1 MKLTELAIKNKVTTY
16 FLIVILLIGGY
27 LSYEKSEK
35 AQDPGFTIK
44 VALITTNWP
53 GATAKQMADLV
64 SKRIA
69 DQVQNMDS
77 LWYVNSTNTDG
88 QSNVYVNI
96 KAEYKDIQPVWTE
109 LRNRI
114 NTFVVPNL
122 PQGVQAPQ
130 INTFYGD
137 IYGTLLAIGGDG
149 YSYEE
154 LYETAYQ
161 LKEVLLFNVPQI
173 GSIDI
178 SGIQNETV
186 YIDIDNKILSQTG
199 LTLQNIINTLN
210 SSNVII
216 KGGNIVIE
224 ENRLKVTPS
233 GNFKSID
240 DIKNTII
247 TSPNGDSSIYLSEVA
262 NVYKGYQDPSPYSID
277 FNGNKSLVLGISLGS
292 GEDVLLMGKG
302 IQETLKTYRNSL
314 PIGLEVG
321 EIYYLPDLVQTNV
334 TAFIVNLFQAVG
346 TIILVMLVFLG
357 LRSGLIVAALTPT
370 SIAFTLIGLFWFDYG
385 INQITLAG
393 LIIALGMLV
402 DNAVVMSENIMVLLE
417 EGKSRMEACLES
429 SKTLAIPLFVSS
441 LTTIMAFSP
450 IILNKQNMGEYVGP
464 LTIVVMLALMSS
476 WLINQTFIPLLC
488 YDFIKLKPGEK
499 QNLDSKPYLV
509 YRETLITVLK
519 HKKVTI
525 VITAISF
532 IFGLWLLG
540 LAPANFM
547 PGSTDPVMSTYISLP
562 KGTDVNY
569 TRAVVEDLNKFI
581 EKNYSTGPQEPLPP
595 GLWDYI
601 TTGGTTKTYKKA
613 GVLSWGSFI
622 GGGAPRFSTGYSPQ
636 TQLPEYA
643 YIMYNLTDYRLI
655 PKLSQEINEYLLN
668 KYPEIDV
675 VSKGLGSG
683 VSLAK
688 DLGYVFASRDI
699 NLLKKVSEEVKTK
712 LSSLDGTYAVSD
724 DWGIEVPKIY
734 IEVDTE
740 KAQMAGFNND
750 TIGTYLEYVL
760 QGYNASVYRNFEA
773 PPQSTIIPI
782 VLRGTDQY
790 KDDINSVQSI
800 ELVNSKGQ
808 AVPLKQIAKISLEY
822 YDSLVSTRNMAY
834 SIEIDAAIRDY
845 TTPLEV
851 NKKFMPWLDE
861 KLKEWGPNVKYYSSG
876 IMQTSDENQEALFQQ
891 VPIAIL
897 GMFFL
902 VVAQFNSMRKGLTIM
917 LVIPLSILGVAIGL
931 LLTNTDL
938 GFMAMIGIIALSG
951 VVLNHAIILVD
962 KMTIEKE
969 TFGRSDQDAVVF
981 GCQSRLR
988 PIFLT
993 VATTLVGLMPL
1004 YFFGGPLFQPVAV
1017 VLIFGLVTD
1026 TVLALGVIPV
1036 IYALFYKINFS
1047 DYKYDERRLIEV
1059 KPTKDDSTENNN
1071 SQS

>member
-27 LSYEKSEK
+27 LSYKKSEK

-77 LWYVNSTNTDG
+77 LWYVNSSNIDG
-88 QSNVYVNI
+88 QSNVFVNI

-122 PQGVQAPQ
+122 PQGVQPPQ

-137 IYGTLLAIGGDG
+137 IYGTLLAIGGEDF
-149 YSYEE
+149 SYEE

-161 LKEVLLFNVPQI
+161 LKEILLFNVPQI

-178 SGIQNETV
+178 SGIQNETI
-186 YIDIDNKILSQTG
+186 YIDIDNKLLSQTG
-199 LTLQNIINTLN
+199 LTLENIINTLN

-224 ENRLKVTPS
+224 QNRLKVTPS
-233 GNFKSID
+233 GNFKDID
-240 DIKNTII
+240 DIKDTII

-262 NVYKGYQDPSPYSID
+262 NVYKGYQDPSTYSID
-277 FNGNKSLVLGISLGS
+277 FNGNNSLVLGISLGS
-292 GEDVLLMGKG
+292 GQDVLLMGKG
-302 IQETLKTYRNSL
+302 IQETLKSFKSTL
-314 PIGLEVG
+314 PTGLEVG

-334 TAFIVNLFQAVG
+334 TAFIVNLFQAVT

-402 DNAVVMSENIMVLLE
+402 DNAVVMSENITVLLE

-499 QNLDSKPYLV
+499 QNLNSKPYVL
-509 YRETLITVLK
+509 YRETLIKVLK
-519 HKKVTI
+519 YKKITI
-525 VITAISF
+525 VLTALSF
-532 IFGLWLLG
+532 VFGLWLLG
-540 LAPANFM
+540 LSPSNFM
-547 PGSTDPVMSTYISLP
+547 PASVDPVMSTYITLP
-562 KGTDVNY
+562 KGTDIEH
-569 TRAVVEDLNKFI
+569 TRAVVKDLNKFI
-581 EKNYSTGPQEPLPP
+581 EKNYSTGPQNPLPP
-595 GLWDYI
+595 GIWDYL

-613 GVLSWGSFI
+613 GVLSWGSFV

-668 KYPEIDV
+668 KYPDIDV

-688 DLGYVFASRDI
+688 DLGYVFASRDTA
-699 NLLKKVSEEVKTK
+699 LLKKVAEEVKIK

-724 DWGIEVPKIY
+724 DWGIEVPKIF
-734 IEVDTE
+734 IEIDTE
-740 KAQMAGFNND
+740 KAQMAGFTND
-750 TIGTYLEYVL
+750 TIGTYLQYVL
-760 QGYNASVYRNFEA
+760 QGYNASVYRNFDA

-782 VLRGTDQY
+782 VIRGTDQY
-790 KDDINSVQSI
+790 KDDLNSIQSI
-800 ELVNSKGQ
+800 EIVNSRGE

-822 YDSLVSTRNMAY
+822 YDSLVATRNMAY
-834 SIEIDAAIRDY
+834 SIEIDAAVKDS

-851 NKKFMPWLDE
+851 NKKFMPWLNE
-861 KLKEWGPNVKYYSSG
+861 KLKEWGPDVKYYSSG
-876 IMQTSDENQEALFQQ
+876 IMQTSDENQEALFAQ

-917 LVIPLSILGVAIGL
+917 LVIPLSILGIAIGL
-931 LLTNTDL
+931 LLTKSDL
-938 GFMAMIGIIALSG
+938 GFMAMIGIIALAG

-962 KMTIEKE
+962 KMTIEKDVLNR
-969 TFGRSDQDAVVF
+969 TDQDSVVF

-993 VATTLVGLMPL
+993 VATTLVGLLPL

-1026 TVLALGVIPV
+1026 TFLALGVIPV
-1036 IYALFYKINFS
+1036 IYSLFYKIDFTG
-1047 DYKYDERRLIEV
+1047 YTYDESRLV
-1059 KPTKDDSTENNN
+1059 VNKQTENDNI
-1071 SQS
+1071 QS

>member
-27 LSYEKSEK
+27 LSYQKSEK

-137 IYGTLLAIGGDG
+137 IYGTLLAIGGEG
-149 YSYEE
+149 YTYEE

-186 YIDIDNKILSQTG
+186 YIDIDNKLLSQTG
-199 LTLQNIINTLN
+199 LTLENIINTLN

-216 KGGNIVIE
+216 KGGNIVIDQ
-224 ENRLKVTPS
+224 NRLKVTPS
-233 GNFKSID
+233 GNFKNIE
-240 DIKNTII
+240 DIKDTII

-262 NVYKGYQDPSPYSID
+262 NIYKSYQDPSTYSID

-314 PIGLEVG
+314 PIGLEIG

-334 TAFIVNLFQAVG
+334 TAFIVNLFQAVT
-346 TIILVMLVFLG
+346 TIVLVMLVFLG

-370 SIAFTLIGLFWFDYG
+370 SIAFTLIGLFWFNYG

-402 DNAVVMSENIMVLLE
+402 DNAVVMSENITVLLE
-417 EGKSRMEACLES
+417 EGKPRMQACLES
-429 SKTLAIPLFVSS
+429 SRTLAIPLFVSS

-450 IILNKQNMGEYVGP
+450 IILNKENMGEYVGP

-499 QNLDSKPYLV
+499 QNLNSKPYVL
-509 YRETLITVLK
+509 YREILIKVLK
-519 HKKVTI
+519 NKKITI
-525 VITAISF
+525 ILTAISF
-532 IFGLWLLG
+532 VFGIWLLG

-547 PGSTDPVMSTYISLP
+547 PGSTDPVMSTYITLP
-562 KGTDVNY
+562 KGTDVNQ

-595 GLWDYI
+595 GLWDYL
-601 TTGGTTKTYKKA
+601 TTGGTTKTYDKA

-668 KYPEIDV
+668 KYPDIDV

-699 NLLKKVSEEVKTK
+699 TLLKKVAEEVKTK
-712 LSSLDGTYAVSD
+712 LTSLDGTYAVSD
-724 DWGIEVPKIY
+724 DWGIEVPKIF

-740 KAQMAGFNND
+740 KAQMAGFTND
-750 TIGTYLEYVL
+750 TIGTYLQYVL
-760 QGYNASVYRNFEA
+760 QGYNASVYRNFDA

-790 KDDINSVQSI
+790 KNDLNSIQSI
-800 ELVNSKGQ
+800 EVVNSKGQ

-822 YDSLVSTRNMAY
+822 YDSLVATRNMAY
-834 SIEIDAAIRDY
+834 SIEIDAAIKDS

-851 NKKFMPWLDE
+851 NKKFMPWLNE
-861 KLKEWGPNVKYYSSG
+861 KLKEWGPDVKYYSSG
-876 IMQTSDENQEALFQQ
+876 IMQTSDENQQALFAQ

-938 GFMAMIGIIALSG
+938 GFMAMIGIIALAG

-962 KMTIEKE
+962 KMTIEKDDL
-969 TFGRSDQDAVVF
+969 GRSDQDAVVF

-993 VATTLVGLMPL
+993 VATTLVGLLPL

-1026 TVLALGVIPV
+1026 TFLALGVIPV
-1036 IYALFYKINFS
+1036 IYALFYKIDFAN
-1047 DYKYDERRLIEV
+1047 YAYDESRLIEN
-1059 KPTKDDSTENNN
+1059 KSTENKDV
-1071 SQS
+1071 QS

>member
-16 FLIVILLIGGY
+16 FLIVVLLIGGY
-27 LSYEKSEK
+27 LSYQKSEK

-122 PQGVQAPQ
+122 PQGVQVPQ

-137 IYGTLLAIGGDG
+137 IYGTLLAIGGEG
-149 YSYEE
+149 YTYEE

-186 YIDIDNKILSQTG
+186 YIDIDNKLLSQTG
-199 LTLQNIINTLN
+199 LTLENIINTLN

-216 KGGNIVIE
+216 KGGNIVVD

-240 DIKNTII
+240 DIKDTII

-262 NVYKGYQDPSPYSID
+262 NIYKGYQDPSPYSID

-334 TAFIVNLFQAVG
+334 TAFIVNLIQAVT
-346 TIILVMLVFLG
+346 TIVLVMLVFLG

-402 DNAVVMSENIMVLLE
+402 DNAVVMSENITVLLE
-417 EGKSRMEACLES
+417 EGYSRMDACLES

-499 QNLDSKPYLV
+499 QNLNSKPYLL
-509 YRETLITVLK
+509 YREILIKVLK
-519 HKKVTI
+519 NKKITI
-525 VITAISF
+525 VLTAISF
-532 IFGLWLLG
+532 IFGIWLLG
-540 LAPANFM
+540 LAPSNFM
-547 PGSTDPVMSTYISLP
+547 PGSTDPVMSTYITLP
-562 KGTDVNY
+562 KGTDVDH

-601 TTGGTTKTYKKA
+601 TTGGTTKTYDKA

-655 PKLSQEINEYLLN
+655 PKLSQEINQYLIN
-668 KYPEIDV
+668 KYPDIDV

-699 NLLKKVSEEVKTK
+699 KLLKKVAEEVKAK
-712 LSSLDGTYAVSD
+712 LTSLDGTYAVSD
-724 DWGIEVPKIY
+724 DWGIEVPKIF

-740 KAQMAGFNND
+740 KAQMAGFTND
-750 TIGTYLEYVL
+750 TIGTYLQYVL
-760 QGYNASVYRNFEA
+760 QGYNASVYRNFDA
-773 PPQSTIIPI
+773 PPQSTVIPI

-790 KDDINSVQSI
+790 KDDLNSIQSI

-822 YDSLVSTRNMAY
+822 YDSLVATRNMAY
-834 SIEIDAAIRDY
+834 SIEIDAAIKDS

-861 KLKEWGPNVKYYSSG
+861 KLKEWGPDVKYYSSG
-876 IMQTSDENQEALFQQ
+876 IMQTSDENQEALFAQ

-938 GFMAMIGIIALSG
+938 GFMAMIGIIALAG

-962 KMTIEKE
+962 KMTIEKDDL
-969 TFGRSDQDAVVF
+969 GRSDQDAVVF

-1036 IYALFYKINFS
+1036 IYALFYKIDFA
-1047 DYKYDERRLIEV
+1047 DYKYDESRLIEN
-1059 KPTKDDSTENNN
+1059 KPTENKDA
-1071 SQS
+1071 QS

>member
-27 LSYEKSEK
+27 LSYDKSEK

-114 NTFVVPNL
+114 NTFVIPNL
-122 PQGVQAPQ
+122 PQGVQTPQ

-137 IYGTLLAIGGDG
+137 IYGTLLAIGGEG
-149 YSYEE
+149 YTYEE

-186 YIDIDNKILSQTG
+186 YIDIDNKLLSQTG
-199 LTLQNIINTLN
+199 LTLENIINTLN

-216 KGGNIVIE
+216 KGGNIVIDQ
-224 ENRLKVTPS
+224 NRLKVTPS
-233 GNFKSID
+233 GNFKNID

-262 NVYKGYQDPSPYSID
+262 NVYKGYQDPSTYSID

-334 TAFIVNLFQAVG
+334 TSFIVNLFQAVT
-346 TIILVMLVFLG
+346 TIVLVMLVFLG

-370 SIAFTLIGLFWFDYG
+370 SIAFTLIGLFWFNYG

-402 DNAVVMSENIMVLLE
+402 DNAVVMSENITVLLE
-417 EGKSRMEACLES
+417 EGKPRMEACLES

-450 IILNKQNMGEYVGP
+450 IILNKENMGEYVGP

-499 QNLDSKPYLV
+499 QNLNSKPYLL
-509 YRETLITVLK
+509 YREILIKVLK
-519 HKKVTI
+519 NKKITI
-525 VITAISF
+525 ILTAISF
-532 IFGLWLLG
+532 VFGIWLLG

-547 PGSTDPVMSTYISLP
+547 PGSTDPVMSTYITLP
-562 KGTDVNY
+562 KGTDVNQ

-581 EKNYSTGPQEPLPP
+581 EKKYSTGPQEPLPP

-601 TTGGTTKTYKKA
+601 TTGGTTKTYDKA

-668 KYPEIDV
+668 KYPDIDV

-699 NLLKKVSEEVKTK
+699 KLLKKVAEEVKTK
-712 LSSLDGTYAVSD
+712 LTSLDGTYAVSD
-724 DWGIEVPKIY
+724 DWGIEVPKIF

-740 KAQMAGFNND
+740 KAQMAGFTND
-750 TIGTYLEYVL
+750 TIGTYLQYVL
-760 QGYNASVYRNFEA
+760 QGYNASVYRNFDA

-790 KDDINSVQSI
+790 KNDLNSIQSI

-822 YDSLVSTRNMAY
+822 YDSLVATRNMAY
-834 SIEIDAAIRDY
+834 SIEIDAAIKDS

-861 KLKEWGPNVKYYSSG
+861 KLKEWGPDVKYYSSG
-876 IMQTSDENQEALFQQ
+876 IMQTSDENQQALFAQ

-938 GFMAMIGIIALSG
+938 GFMAMIGIIALAG

-962 KMTIEKE
+962 KMTIEKDDL
-969 TFGRSDQDAVVF
+969 GRSDQDAIVF

-993 VATTLVGLMPL
+993 VATTLVGLLPL

-1026 TVLALGVIPV
+1026 TFLALGVIPV
-1036 IYALFYKINFS
+1036 IYALFYKIDFA
-1047 DYKYDERRLIEV
+1047 DYAYDESRLLIEN
-1059 KPTKDDSTENNN
+1059 KPTENTENKDI
-1071 SQS
+1071 QS

>member
-27 LSYEKSEK
+27 LSYDKSEK

-137 IYGTLLAIGGDG
+137 IYGTLLAIGGEG
-149 YSYEE
+149 YTYEE

-178 SGIQNETV
+178 SGIQKETI
-186 YIDIDNKILSQTG
+186 YIDIDNKLLSQTG
-199 LTLQNIINTLN
+199 LTLENIINTLN
-210 SSNVII
+210 HSNVII
-216 KGGNIVIE
+216 KGGNIVIDQ
-224 ENRLKVTPS
+224 NRLKVTPS
-233 GNFKSID
+233 GNFKNIE

-247 TSPNGDSSIYLSEVA
+247 TSQNGDSSVYLSEIA
-262 NVYKGYQDPSPYSID
+262 NIYKSYQDPSTYSID

-302 IQETLKTYRNSL
+302 IQETLKTYKNSL
-314 PIGLEVG
+314 PIGLEIG

-334 TAFIVNLFQAVG
+334 TAFIVNLFQAVT
-346 TIILVMLVFLG
+346 TIVLVMLVFLG

-370 SIAFTLIGLFWFDYG
+370 SIAFTLIGLFWFNYG

-402 DNAVVMSENIMVLLE
+402 DNAVVMSENITVLLE
-417 EGKSRMEACLES
+417 EGKPRMQACLES
-429 SKTLAIPLFVSS
+429 SRTLAIPLFVSS

-488 YDFIKLKPGEK
+488 YDFIKLNPGEK
-499 QNLDSKPYLV
+499 QNLNSKPYVL
-509 YRETLITVLK
+509 YREILIKVLK
-519 HKKVTI
+519 NKKITI
-525 VITAISF
+525 ILTAISF
-532 IFGLWLLG
+532 VLGIWLLG

-547 PGSTDPVMSTYISLP
+547 PGSTDPVMSTYITLP
-562 KGTDVNY
+562 KGTDVNQ

-595 GLWDYI
+595 GLWDYL
-601 TTGGTTKTYKKA
+601 TTGGTTKTYDKA

-668 KYPEIDV
+668 KYPDIDV

-699 NLLKKVSEEVKTK
+699 TLLKKVAEEVKTK
-712 LSSLDGTYAVSD
+712 LTSLDGTYAVSD
-724 DWGIEVPKIY
+724 DWGTEVPKIF
-734 IEVDTE
+734 IEVDAE
-740 KAQMAGFNND
+740 KAQMAGFTND

-760 QGYNASVYRNFEA
+760 QGYNASVYRNFDA
-773 PPQSTIIPI
+773 PPLSTIIPI

-790 KDDINSVQSI
+790 KNDLNSIQSI

-822 YDSLVSTRNMAY
+822 YDSLVATRNMAY
-834 SIEIDAAIRDY
+834 SIEIDAAIKDS

-851 NKKFMPWLDE
+851 NKKFMPWLNE
-861 KLKEWGPNVKYYSSG
+861 KLKEWGPDVKYYSSG
-876 IMQTSDENQEALFQQ
+876 IMQTSDENQQALFAQ

-931 LLTNTDL
+931 LITNTDL
-938 GFMAMIGIIALSG
+938 GFMAMIGIIALAG

-962 KMTIEKE
+962 KMTMEKDYL
-969 TFGRSDQDAVVF
+969 GRSDQDAVVF

-993 VATTLVGLMPL
+993 VATTLVGLLPL

-1026 TVLALGVIPV
+1026 TFLALGVIPV
-1036 IYALFYKINFS
+1036 IYALFYKIDFAN
-1047 DYKYDERRLIEV
+1047 YTYDESRLIEN
-1059 KPTKDDSTENNN
+1059 KNI
-1071 SQS
+1071 QS

>member
-27 LSYEKSEK
+27 LSYDKSEK

-137 IYGTLLAIGGDG
+137 IYGTLLAIGGEG
-149 YSYEE
+149 YTYEE

-178 SGIQNETV
+178 SGIQKETI
-186 YIDIDNKILSQTG
+186 YIDIDNKLLSQTG
-199 LTLQNIINTLN
+199 LTLENIINTLN

-216 KGGNIVIE
+216 KGGNIVIDQ
-224 ENRLKVTPS
+224 NRLKVTPS
-233 GNFKSID
+233 GNFKNIE
-240 DIKNTII
+240 DIKDTII

-262 NVYKGYQDPSPYSID
+262 NIYKSYQDPSTYSID

-314 PIGLEVG
+314 PIGLEIG

-334 TAFIVNLFQAVG
+334 TAFIVNLFQAVT
-346 TIILVMLVFLG
+346 TIVLVMLVFLG

-370 SIAFTLIGLFWFDYG
+370 SIAFTLIGLFWFNYG

-402 DNAVVMSENIMVLLE
+402 DNAVVMSENITVLLE
-417 EGKSRMEACLES
+417 EGKPRMQACLES
-429 SKTLAIPLFVSS
+429 SRTLAIPLFVSS

-499 QNLDSKPYLV
+499 QNLNSKPYVL
-509 YRETLITVLK
+509 YREILIKVLK
-519 HKKVTI
+519 NKKITI
-525 VITAISF
+525 ILTAISF
-532 IFGLWLLG
+532 VFGIWLLG

-547 PGSTDPVMSTYISLP
+547 PGSTDPVMSTYITLP
-562 KGTDVNY
+562 KGTDVNQ

-595 GLWDYI
+595 GLWDYL
-601 TTGGTTKTYKKA
+601 TTGGTTKTYDKA

-668 KYPEIDV
+668 KYPDIDV

-699 NLLKKVSEEVKTK
+699 TLLKKVAEEVKTK
-712 LSSLDGTYAVSD
+712 LTSLDGTYAVSD
-724 DWGIEVPKIY
+724 DWGIEVPKIF

-740 KAQMAGFNND
+740 KAQMAGFTND

-760 QGYNASVYRNFEA
+760 QGYNASVYRNFDA

-790 KDDINSVQSI
+790 KNDLNSIQSI

-834 SIEIDAAIRDY
+834 SIEIDAAIKDS

-851 NKKFMPWLDE
+851 NKKFMPWLNE
-861 KLKEWGPNVKYYSSG
+861 KLKEWGPDVKYYSSG
-876 IMQTSDENQEALFQQ
+876 IMQTSDENQQALFAQ

-938 GFMAMIGIIALSG
+938 GFMAMIGIIALAG

-962 KMTIEKE
+962 KMTIEKDDL
-969 TFGRSDQDAVVF
+969 GRSDQDAVVF

-993 VATTLVGLMPL
+993 VATTLVGLLPL

-1026 TVLALGVIPV
+1026 TFLALGVIPV
-1036 IYALFYKINFS
+1036 IYALFYKIDFAN
-1047 DYKYDERRLIEV
+1047 YAYDESRLIEN
-1059 KPTKDDSTENNN
+1059 KPTENTENKDI
-1071 SQS
+1071 QS

>member
-27 LSYEKSEK
+27 LSYDKSEK

-137 IYGTLLAIGGDG
+137 IYGTLLAIGGEG
-149 YSYEE
+149 YTYEE

-186 YIDIDNKILSQTG
+186 YIDIDNKLLSQTG
-199 LTLQNIINTLN
+199 LTLENIINTLN

-216 KGGNIVIE
+216 KGGNIVIDQ
-224 ENRLKVTPS
+224 NRLKVTPS
-233 GNFKSID
+233 GNFKNIE

-262 NVYKGYQDPSPYSID
+262 NIYKGYQDPSTYSID

-302 IQETLKTYRNSL
+302 IQETLKTYTNSL
-314 PIGLEVG
+314 PIGLEIG

-334 TAFIVNLFQAVG
+334 TAFIVNLFQAVT
-346 TIILVMLVFLG
+346 TIVLVMLVFLG

-370 SIAFTLIGLFWFDYG
+370 SIAFTLIGLFWFNYG

-402 DNAVVMSENIMVLLE
+402 DNAVVMSENITVLLE
-417 EGKSRMEACLES
+417 EGKPRMQACLES
-429 SKTLAIPLFVSS
+429 SRTLAIPLFVSS

-499 QNLDSKPYLV
+499 QNLNSKPYVL
-509 YRETLITVLK
+509 YREILIKVLK
-519 HKKVTI
+519 NKKITI
-525 VITAISF
+525 ILTAISF

-540 LAPANFM
+540 LAPSNFM
-547 PGSTDPVMSTYISLP
+547 PGSTDPVMSTYITLP
-562 KGTDVNY
+562 KGTDVNQ

-595 GLWDYI
+595 GLWDYL
-601 TTGGTTKTYKKA
+601 TTGGTTKTYNKA

-643 YIMYNLTDYRLI
+643 YIMYNLTDYKLI
-655 PKLSQEINEYLLN
+655 PKLSQEINEYLIN
-668 KYPEIDV
+668 KYPDIDV

-699 NLLKKVSEEVKTK
+699 KLLKKVAEEVKTK
-712 LSSLDGTYAVSD
+712 LTSLDGTYAVSD
-724 DWGIEVPKIY
+724 DWGIEVPKIF

-740 KAQMAGFNND
+740 KAQMAGFTND
-750 TIGTYLEYVL
+750 TIGTYLQYVL
-760 QGYNASVYRNFEA
+760 QGYNASVYRNFDA

-790 KDDINSVQSI
+790 KDDLNSIQSI

-834 SIEIDAAIRDY
+834 SIEIDAAIKDS

-876 IMQTSDENQEALFQQ
+876 IMQTSDENQQALFAQ

-938 GFMAMIGIIALSG
+938 GFMAMIGIIALAG

-962 KMTIEKE
+962 KMTIEKDDL
-969 TFGRSDQDAVVF
+969 GRSDQDAVVF

-993 VATTLVGLMPL
+993 VATTLVGLLPL

-1026 TVLALGVIPV
+1026 TFLALGVIPV
-1036 IYALFYKINFS
+1036 IYALFYKIDFA
-1047 DYKYDERRLIEV
+1047 DYAYDESRLIEN
-1059 KPTKDDSTENNN
+1059 KPTENTENKDI
-1071 SQS
+1071 QS

>member
-27 LSYEKSEK
+27 LSYDKSEK

-137 IYGTLLAIGGDG
+137 IYGTLLAIGGEG
-149 YSYEE
+149 YTYEE

-186 YIDIDNKILSQTG
+186 YIDIDNKLLSQTG
-199 LTLQNIINTLN
+199 LTLENIINTLN

-216 KGGNIVIE
+216 KGGNIVIDQ
-224 ENRLKVTPS
+224 NRLKVTPS
-233 GNFKSID
+233 GNFKNID

-262 NVYKGYQDPSPYSID
+262 NVYKGYQDPSTYSID
-277 FNGNKSLVLGISLGS
+277 FNGNNSLVLGISLGS

-314 PIGLEVG
+314 PIGLEIG

-334 TAFIVNLFQAVG
+334 TAFIVNLFQAVT
-346 TIILVMLVFLG
+346 TIVLVMLVFLG

-370 SIAFTLIGLFWFDYG
+370 SIAFTLIGLFWFNYG

-402 DNAVVMSENIMVLLE
+402 DNAVVMSENITVLLE
-417 EGKSRMEACLES
+417 EGKPRMEACLES

-499 QNLDSKPYLV
+499 QNLNSKPYVL
-509 YRETLITVLK
+509 YREILIKVLK
-519 HKKVTI
+519 NKKITI
-525 VITAISF
+525 VLTAISF
-532 IFGLWLLG
+532 AFGIWLLG
-540 LAPANFM
+540 LAPSNFM
-547 PGSTDPVMSTYISLP
+547 PGSTDPVMSTYITLP
-562 KGTDVNY
+562 KGTDVNQ

-595 GLWDYI
+595 GLWDYL
-601 TTGGTTKTYKKA
+601 TTGGTTKTYDKA

-668 KYPEIDV
+668 KYPDIDV

-699 NLLKKVSEEVKTK
+699 TLLKKVAEEVKTK
-712 LSSLDGTYAVSD
+712 LTSLDGTYAVSD
-724 DWGIEVPKIY
+724 DWGIEVPKIF

-740 KAQMAGFNND
+740 KAQMAGFTND
-750 TIGTYLEYVL
+750 TIGTYLQYVL
-760 QGYNASVYRNFEA
+760 QGYNASVYRNFDA
-773 PPQSTIIPI
+773 PPQSTVIPI

-790 KDDINSVQSI
+790 KDDLNSIQSI

-822 YDSLVSTRNMAY
+822 YDSLVATRNMAY
-834 SIEIDAAIRDY
+834 SIEIDAAVKDS

-861 KLKEWGPNVKYYSSG
+861 KLKEWGPDVKYYSSG
-876 IMQTSDENQEALFQQ
+876 IMQTSDENQEALFAQ

-938 GFMAMIGIIALSG
+938 GFMAMIGIIALAG

-962 KMTIEKE
+962 KMTIEKDDL
-969 TFGRSDQDAVVF
+969 GRSDQDAVVF

-993 VATTLVGLMPL
+993 VATTLVGLLPL

-1026 TVLALGVIPV
+1026 TFLALGVIPV
-1036 IYALFYKINFS
+1036 IYALFYKIDFA
-1047 DYKYDERRLIEV
+1047 DYAYDESRLLIEN
-1059 KPTKDDSTENNN
+1059 KPTENKDI
-1071 SQS
+1071 QS

>member
-27 LSYEKSEK
+27 LSYDKSEK

-137 IYGTLLAIGGDG
+137 IYGTLLAIGGEG
-149 YSYEE
+149 YTYEE

-186 YIDIDNKILSQTG
+186 YIDIDNKLLSQTG
-199 LTLQNIINTLN
+199 LTLENIINTLN

-216 KGGNIVIE
+216 KGGNIVIDQ
-224 ENRLKVTPS
+224 NRLKVTPS
-233 GNFKSID
+233 GNFKNIE
-240 DIKNTII
+240 DIKDTII

-262 NVYKGYQDPSPYSID
+262 NIYKSYQDPSTYSID

-314 PIGLEVG
+314 PIGLEIG

-334 TAFIVNLFQAVG
+334 TAFIVNLFQAVT
-346 TIILVMLVFLG
+346 TIVLVMLVFLG

-370 SIAFTLIGLFWFDYG
+370 SIAFTLIGLFWFNYG

-402 DNAVVMSENIMVLLE
+402 DNAVVMSENITVLLE
-417 EGKSRMEACLES
+417 EGKPRMQACLES
-429 SKTLAIPLFVSS
+429 SRTLAIPLFVSS

-450 IILNKQNMGEYVGP
+450 IILNKENMGEYVGP

-499 QNLDSKPYLV
+499 QNLNSKPYVL
-509 YRETLITVLK
+509 YREILIKVLK
-519 HKKVTI
+519 NKKITI
-525 VITAISF
+525 ILTAISF
-532 IFGLWLLG
+532 VFGIWLLG

-547 PGSTDPVMSTYISLP
+547 PGSTDPVMSTYITLP
-562 KGTDVNY
+562 KGTDVNQ

-595 GLWDYI
+595 GLWDYL
-601 TTGGTTKTYKKA
+601 TTGGTTKTYDKA

-668 KYPEIDV
+668 KYPDIDV

-699 NLLKKVSEEVKTK
+699 TLLKKVAEEVKTK
-712 LSSLDGTYAVSD
+712 LTSLDGTYAVSD
-724 DWGIEVPKIY
+724 DWGIEVPKIF

-740 KAQMAGFNND
+740 KAQMAGFTND

-760 QGYNASVYRNFEA
+760 QGYNASVYRNFDA

-790 KDDINSVQSI
+790 KNDLNSIQSI

-834 SIEIDAAIRDY
+834 SIEIDAAIKDS

-851 NKKFMPWLDE
+851 NKKFMPWLNE
-861 KLKEWGPNVKYYSSG
+861 KLKEWGPDVKYYSSG
-876 IMQTSDENQEALFQQ
+876 IMQTSDENQQALFAQ

-938 GFMAMIGIIALSG
+938 GFMAMIGIIALAG

-962 KMTIEKE
+962 KMTIEKDDL
-969 TFGRSDQDAVVF
+969 GRSDQDAVVF

-993 VATTLVGLMPL
+993 VATTLVGLLPL

-1026 TVLALGVIPV
+1026 TFLALGVIPV
-1036 IYALFYKINFS
+1036 IYALFYKIDFA
-1047 DYKYDERRLIEV
+1047 DYAYDESRLIEN
-1059 KPTKDDSTENNN
+1059 KPTENTENKDI
-1071 SQS
+1071 QS

>member
-27 LSYEKSEK
+27 LSYDKSEK

-137 IYGTLLAIGGDG
+137 IYGTLLAIGGEG
-149 YSYEE
+149 YTYEE

-186 YIDIDNKILSQTG
+186 YIDIDNKLLSQTG
-199 LTLQNIINTLN
+199 LTLENIINTLN

-216 KGGNIVIE
+216 KGGNIVIDQ
-224 ENRLKVTPS
+224 NRLKVTPS
-233 GNFKSID
+233 GNFKNIE

-262 NVYKGYQDPSPYSID
+262 NIYKGYQDPSTYSID

-314 PIGLEVG
+314 PIGLEIG

-334 TAFIVNLFQAVG
+334 TAFIVNLFQAVT
-346 TIILVMLVFLG
+346 TIVLVMLVFLG

-370 SIAFTLIGLFWFDYG
+370 SIAFTLIGLFWFNYG

-402 DNAVVMSENIMVLLE
+402 DNAVVMSENITVLLE
-417 EGKSRMEACLES
+417 EGKPRMQACLES
-429 SKTLAIPLFVSS
+429 SRTLAIPLFVSS

-499 QNLDSKPYLV
+499 QNLNSKPYVL
-509 YRETLITVLK
+509 YREILIKVLK
-519 HKKVTI
+519 NKKITI
-525 VITAISF
+525 ILTAISF

-540 LAPANFM
+540 LAPSNFM
-547 PGSTDPVMSTYISLP
+547 PGSTDPVMSTYITLP
-562 KGTDVNY
+562 KGTDVNQ

-595 GLWDYI
+595 GLWDYL
-601 TTGGTTKTYKKA
+601 TTGGTTKTYNKA

-643 YIMYNLTDYRLI
+643 YIMYNLTDYKLI
-655 PKLSQEINEYLLN
+655 PKLSQEINEYLIN
-668 KYPEIDV
+668 KYPDIDV

-699 NLLKKVSEEVKTK
+699 KLLKKVAEEVKTK
-712 LSSLDGTYAVSD
+712 LTSLDGTYAVSD
-724 DWGIEVPKIY
+724 DWGIEVPKIF

-740 KAQMAGFNND
+740 KAQMAGFTND
-750 TIGTYLEYVL
+750 TIGTYLQYVL
-760 QGYNASVYRNFEA
+760 QGYNASVYRNFDA

-782 VLRGTDQY
+782 ILRGTDQY
-790 KDDINSVQSI
+790 KDDLNSIQSI

-834 SIEIDAAIRDY
+834 SIEIDAAIKDS

-876 IMQTSDENQEALFQQ
+876 IMQTSDENQQALFAQ

-938 GFMAMIGIIALSG
+938 GFMAMIGIIALAG

-962 KMTIEKE
+962 KMTIEKDDL
-969 TFGRSDQDAVVF
+969 GRSDQDAVVF

-993 VATTLVGLMPL
+993 VATTLVGLLPL

-1026 TVLALGVIPV
+1026 TFLALGVIPV
-1036 IYALFYKINFS
+1036 IYALFYKIDFA
-1047 DYKYDERRLIEV
+1047 DYAYDESRLIEN
-1059 KPTKDDSTENNN
+1059 KPTENTENKDI
-1071 SQS
+1071 QS

>member
-27 LSYEKSEK
+27 LSYDKSEK

-137 IYGTLLAIGGDG
+137 IYGTLLAIGGEG
-149 YSYEE
+149 YTYEE

-186 YIDIDNKILSQTG
+186 YIDIDNKLLSQTG
-199 LTLQNIINTLN
+199 LTLENIINTLN

-216 KGGNIVIE
+216 KGGNIVIDQ
-224 ENRLKVTPS
+224 NRLKVTPS
-233 GNFKSID
+233 GNFKNIE
-240 DIKNTII
+240 DIKDTII

-262 NVYKGYQDPSPYSID
+262 NIYKSYQDPSTYSID

-314 PIGLEVG
+314 PIGLEIG

-334 TAFIVNLFQAVG
+334 TAFIVNLFQAVT
-346 TIILVMLVFLG
+346 TIVLVMLVFLG

-370 SIAFTLIGLFWFDYG
+370 SIAFTLIGLFWFNYG

-402 DNAVVMSENIMVLLE
+402 DNAVVMSENITVLLE
-417 EGKSRMEACLES
+417 EGKPRMQACLES
-429 SKTLAIPLFVSS
+429 SRTLAIPLFVSS

-450 IILNKQNMGEYVGP
+450 IILNKENMGEYVGP

-499 QNLDSKPYLV
+499 QNLNSKPYVL
-509 YRETLITVLK
+509 YREILIKVLK
-519 HKKVTI
+519 NKKITI
-525 VITAISF
+525 ILTAISF
-532 IFGLWLLG
+532 VFGIWLLG

-547 PGSTDPVMSTYISLP
+547 PGSTDPVMSTYITLP
-562 KGTDVNY
+562 KGTDVNQ

-595 GLWDYI
+595 GLWDYL
-601 TTGGTTKTYKKA
+601 TTGGTTKTYDKA

-668 KYPEIDV
+668 KYPDIDV

-699 NLLKKVSEEVKTK
+699 TLLKKVAEEVKTK
-712 LSSLDGTYAVSD
+712 LTSLDGTYAVSD
-724 DWGIEVPKIY
+724 DWGIEVPKIF

-740 KAQMAGFNND
+740 KAQMAGFTND

-760 QGYNASVYRNFEA
+760 QGYNASVYRNFDA

-790 KDDINSVQSI
+790 KNDLNSIQSI
-800 ELVNSKGQ
+800 EVVNSKGQ

-834 SIEIDAAIRDY
+834 SIEIDAAIKDS

-851 NKKFMPWLDE
+851 NKKFMPWLNE
-861 KLKEWGPNVKYYSSG
+861 KLKEWGPDVKYYSSG
-876 IMQTSDENQEALFQQ
+876 IMQTSDENQQALFAQ

-938 GFMAMIGIIALSG
+938 GFMAMIGIIALAG

-962 KMTIEKE
+962 KMTIEKDDL
-969 TFGRSDQDAVVF
+969 GRSDQDAVVF

-993 VATTLVGLMPL
+993 VATTLVGLLPL

-1026 TVLALGVIPV
+1026 TFLALGVIPV
-1036 IYALFYKINFS
+1036 IYALFYKIDFAN
-1047 DYKYDERRLIEV
+1047 YAYDESRLIEN
-1059 KPTKDDSTENNN
+1059 KPTENTENKDI
-1071 SQS
+1071 QS

>member
-27 LSYEKSEK
+27 LSYDKSEK

-137 IYGTLLAIGGDG
+137 IYGTLLAIGGEG
-149 YSYEE
+149 YTYEE

-186 YIDIDNKILSQTG
+186 YIDIDNKLLSQTG
-199 LTLQNIINTLN
+199 LTLENIINTLN

-216 KGGNIVIE
+216 KGGNIVIDQ
-224 ENRLKVTPS
+224 NRLKVTPS
-233 GNFKSID
+233 GNFKNIE
-240 DIKNTII
+240 DIKDTII

-262 NVYKGYQDPSPYSID
+262 NIYKSYQDPSTYSID

-302 IQETLKTYRNSL
+302 IQETLKTYKNSL
-314 PIGLEVG
+314 PIGLEIG

-334 TAFIVNLFQAVG
+334 TAFIVNLFQAVT
-346 TIILVMLVFLG
+346 TIVLVMLVFLG

-370 SIAFTLIGLFWFDYG
+370 SIAFTLIGLFWFNYG

-402 DNAVVMSENIMVLLE
+402 DNAVVMSENITVLLE
-417 EGKSRMEACLES
+417 EGKPRMQACLES
-429 SKTLAIPLFVSS
+429 SRTLAIPLFVSS

-499 QNLDSKPYLV
+499 QNLNSKPYVL
-509 YRETLITVLK
+509 YREILIKVLK
-519 HKKVTI
+519 NKKITI
-525 VITAISF
+525 ILTAISF
-532 IFGLWLLG
+532 VFGIWLLG

-547 PGSTDPVMSTYISLP
+547 PGSTDPVMSTYITLP
-562 KGTDVNY
+562 KGTDVNQ

-595 GLWDYI
+595 GLWDYL
-601 TTGGTTKTYKKA
+601 TTGGTTKTYDKA

-668 KYPEIDV
+668 KYPDIDV

-699 NLLKKVSEEVKTK
+699 TLLKKVAEEVKTK
-712 LSSLDGTYAVSD
+712 LTSLDGTYAVSD
-724 DWGIEVPKIY
+724 DWGIEVPKIF

-740 KAQMAGFNND
+740 KAQMAGFTND

-760 QGYNASVYRNFEA
+760 QGYNASVYRNFDA

-790 KDDINSVQSI
+790 KNDLNSIQSI

-834 SIEIDAAIRDY
+834 SIEIDAAIKDS

-851 NKKFMPWLDE
+851 NKKFMPWLNE
-861 KLKEWGPNVKYYSSG
+861 KLKEWGPDVKYYSSG
-876 IMQTSDENQEALFQQ
+876 IMQTSDENQQALFAQ

-938 GFMAMIGIIALSG
+938 GFMAMIGIIALAG

-962 KMTIEKE
+962 KMTIEKDDL
-969 TFGRSDQDAVVF
+969 GRSDQDAVVF

-993 VATTLVGLMPL
+993 VATTLVGLLPL

-1026 TVLALGVIPV
+1026 TFLALGVIPV
-1036 IYALFYKINFS
+1036 IYALFYKIDFAN
-1047 DYKYDERRLIEV
+1047 YAYDESRLIEN
-1059 KPTKDDSTENNN
+1059 KPTENTENKDI
-1071 SQS
+1071 QS

>member
-27 LSYEKSEK
+27 LSYDKSEK

-137 IYGTLLAIGGDG
+137 IYGTLLAIGGEG
-149 YSYEE
+149 YTYEE

-186 YIDIDNKILSQTG
+186 YIDIDNKLLSQTG
-199 LTLQNIINTLN
+199 LTLENIINTLN

-216 KGGNIVIE
+216 KGGNIVIDQ
-224 ENRLKVTPS
+224 NRLKVTPS
-233 GNFKSID
+233 GNFKNIE
-240 DIKNTII
+240 DIKDTII

-262 NVYKGYQDPSPYSID
+262 NIYKSYQDPSTYSID

-314 PIGLEVG
+314 PIGLEIG

-334 TAFIVNLFQAVG
+334 TAFIVNLFQAVT
-346 TIILVMLVFLG
+346 TIVLVMLVFLG

-370 SIAFTLIGLFWFDYG
+370 SIAFTLIGLFWFNYG

-402 DNAVVMSENIMVLLE
+402 DNAVVMSENITVLLE
-417 EGKSRMEACLES
+417 EGKPRMQACLES
-429 SKTLAIPLFVSS
+429 SRTLAIPLFVSS

-499 QNLDSKPYLV
+499 QNLNSKPYVL
-509 YRETLITVLK
+509 YREILIKVLK
-519 HKKVTI
+519 NKKITI
-525 VITAISF
+525 ILTAISF
-532 IFGLWLLG
+532 VFGIWLLG

-547 PGSTDPVMSTYISLP
+547 PGSTDPVMSTYITLP
-562 KGTDVNY
+562 KGTDVNQ

-595 GLWDYI
+595 GLWDYL
-601 TTGGTTKTYKKA
+601 TTGGTTKTYDKA

-668 KYPEIDV
+668 KYPDIDV

-699 NLLKKVSEEVKTK
+699 TLLKKVAEEVKTK
-712 LSSLDGTYAVSD
+712 LTSLDGTYAVSD
-724 DWGIEVPKIY
+724 DWGIEVPKIF

-740 KAQMAGFNND
+740 KAQMAGFTND

-760 QGYNASVYRNFEA
+760 QGYNASVYRNFDA

-790 KDDINSVQSI
+790 KNDLNSIQSI

-834 SIEIDAAIRDY
+834 SIEIDAAIKDS

-851 NKKFMPWLDE
+851 NKKFMPWLNE
-861 KLKEWGPNVKYYSSG
+861 KLKEWGPDVKYYSSG
-876 IMQTSDENQEALFQQ
+876 IMQTSDENQQALFAQ

-938 GFMAMIGIIALSG
+938 GFMAMIGIIALAG

-962 KMTIEKE
+962 KMTIEKDDL
-969 TFGRSDQDAVVF
+969 GRSDQDAVVF

-993 VATTLVGLMPL
+993 VATTLVGLLPL

-1026 TVLALGVIPV
+1026 TFLALGVIPV
-1036 IYALFYKINFS
+1036 IYALFYKIDFAN
-1047 DYKYDERRLIEV
+1047 YAYDESRLIEN
-1059 KPTKDDSTENNN
+1059 KPTENTENKDI
-1071 SQS
+1071 QS

>member
-27 LSYEKSEK
+27 LSYQKSEK

-114 NTFVVPNL
+114 NTFVLPNL
-122 PQGVQAPQ
+122 PEGVQAPQ

-137 IYGTLLAIGGDG
+137 IYGTLLAIGGEG
-149 YSYEE
+149 YTYEE

-161 LKEVLLFNVPQI
+161 LKEILLFNVPQI

-186 YIDIDNKILSQTG
+186 YIDIDNKLLSQTG
-199 LTLQNIINTLN
+199 LTLENIINTLN

-216 KGGNIVIE
+216 KGGNIVIDQ
-224 ENRLKVTPS
+224 NRLKVTPS
-233 GNFKSID
+233 GNFKDID
-240 DIKNTII
+240 DIKDTII
-247 TSPNGDSSIYLSEVA
+247 TSPDGNSSIYLSEVA
-262 NVYKGYQDPSPYSID
+262 NIYKGYQEPSTYSID

-292 GEDVLLMGKG
+292 GQDVLLMGKG
-302 IQETLKTYRNSL
+302 IQETLKNFRNAL

-334 TAFIVNLFQAVG
+334 TAFIVNLFQAVI

-370 SIAFTLIGLFWFDYG
+370 SIAFTLIGLFWFNYG

-402 DNAVVMSENIMVLLE
+402 DNAVVMSENITVLLE
-417 EGKSRMEACLES
+417 EGKPRMEACLES
-429 SKTLAIPLFVSS
+429 SKTLAIPLLVSS

-499 QNLDSKPYLV
+499 QNLNSKSYLL
-509 YRETLITVLK
+509 YREILIKVLK
-519 HKKVTI
+519 YKKITI
-525 VITAISF
+525 VLTALSF
-532 IFGLWLLG
+532 IFGIWLLG
-540 LAPANFM
+540 LAPSNFM
-547 PGSTDPVMSTYISLP
+547 PGSTDPVMSTYITLP
-562 KGTDVNY
+562 KGTDVNH

-581 EKNYSTGPQEPLPP
+581 EKNYSTGPQTPNPP
-595 GLWDYI
+595 GIWDYL

-643 YIMYNLTDYRLI
+643 YVMYNLTDYRLI
-655 PKLSQEINEYLLN
+655 PKLSQDVNEYLLN
-668 KYPEIDV
+668 RYPDIDI

-699 NLLKKVSEEVKTK
+699 TLLKKVAEEVKTK
-712 LSSLDGTYAVSD
+712 LASLDGTYAVSA
-724 DWGIEVPKIY
+724 DWGVEVPKIF
-734 IEVDTE
+734 IEIDTE
-740 KAQMAGFNND
+740 KAQMAGFTND
-750 TIGTYLEYVL
+750 TIGTYLQYVL
-760 QGYNASVYRNFEA
+760 QGYNASVYRNFDA
-773 PPQSTIIPI
+773 PPQSTVIPI
-782 VLRGTDQY
+782 VLRGTNQY
-790 KDDINSVQSI
+790 KDDLNSIQSI
-800 ELVNSKGQ
+800 EIVNSKGE

-834 SIEIDAAIRDY
+834 SIEIDAAVKDS

-851 NKKFMPWLDE
+851 NKNFMPWLNE
-861 KLKEWGPNVKYYSSG
+861 KLKDWGPDVKYYSSG
-876 IMQTSDENQEALFQQ
+876 IMQTSDENQEALFAQ

-931 LLTNTDL
+931 LLTKTDL
-938 GFMAMIGIIALSG
+938 GFMAMIGIIALAG

-962 KMTIEKE
+962 KMTIEKDSL
-969 TFGRSDQDAVVF
+969 GRSDQDAVVF

-1026 TVLALGVIPV
+1026 TFLALGVIPV
-1036 IYALFYKINFS
+1036 IYSLFYKIDFTN
-1047 DYKYDERRLIEV
+1047 YIYDESRLIEDTTV
-1059 KPTKDDSTENNN
+1059 NKKL
-1071 SQS
+1071 

>member
-27 LSYEKSEK
+27 LSYDKSEK

-137 IYGTLLAIGGDG
+137 IYGTLLAIGGEG
-149 YSYEE
+149 YTYEE

-178 SGIQNETV
+178 SGIQKETI
-186 YIDIDNKILSQTG
+186 YIDIDNKLLSQTG
-199 LTLQNIINTLN
+199 LTLENIINTLN

-216 KGGNIVIE
+216 KGGNIVIDQ
-224 ENRLKVTPS
+224 NRLKVTPS
-233 GNFKSID
+233 GNFKNIE
-240 DIKNTII
+240 DIKDTII

-262 NVYKGYQDPSPYSID
+262 NIYKSYQDPSTYSID

-302 IQETLKTYRNSL
+302 IQETLKTYKNSL
-314 PIGLEVG
+314 PIGLEIG

-334 TAFIVNLFQAVG
+334 TAFIVNLFQAVT
-346 TIILVMLVFLG
+346 TIVLVMLVFLG

-370 SIAFTLIGLFWFDYG
+370 SIAFTLIGLFWFNYG

-402 DNAVVMSENIMVLLE
+402 DNAVVMSENITVLLE
-417 EGKSRMEACLES
+417 EGKPRMQACLES
-429 SKTLAIPLFVSS
+429 SRTLAIPLFVSS

-499 QNLDSKPYLV
+499 QNLNSKPYVL
-509 YRETLITVLK
+509 YREILIKVLK
-519 HKKVTI
+519 NKKITI
-525 VITAISF
+525 ILTAISF
-532 IFGLWLLG
+532 VFGIWLLG

-547 PGSTDPVMSTYISLP
+547 PGSTDPVMSTYITLP
-562 KGTDVNY
+562 KGTDVNQ

-595 GLWDYI
+595 GLWDYL
-601 TTGGTTKTYKKA
+601 TTGGTTKTYDKA

-668 KYPEIDV
+668 KYPDIDV

-699 NLLKKVSEEVKTK
+699 TLLKKVAEEVKTK
-712 LSSLDGTYAVSD
+712 LTSLDGTYAVSD
-724 DWGIEVPKIY
+724 DWGIEVPKIF

-740 KAQMAGFNND
+740 KAQMAGFTND

-760 QGYNASVYRNFEA
+760 QGYNASVYRNFDA

-790 KDDINSVQSI
+790 KNDLNSIQSI

-834 SIEIDAAIRDY
+834 SIEIDAAIKY
-845 TTPLEV
+845 STTPLEV
-851 NKKFMPWLDE
+851 NKKFMPWLNE
-861 KLKEWGPNVKYYSSG
+861 KLKEWGPDVKYYSSG
-876 IMQTSDENQEALFQQ
+876 IMQTSDENQQALFAQ

-938 GFMAMIGIIALSG
+938 GFMAMIGIIALAG

-962 KMTIEKE
+962 KMTIEKDDL
-969 TFGRSDQDAVVF
+969 GRSDQDAVVF

-993 VATTLVGLMPL
+993 VATTLVGLLPL

-1026 TVLALGVIPV
+1026 TFLALGVIPV
-1036 IYALFYKINFS
+1036 IYALFYKIDFAN
-1047 DYKYDERRLIEV
+1047 YAYDESRLIEN
-1059 KPTKDDSTENNN
+1059 KPTENTENKDI
-1071 SQS
+1071 QS

>member
-27 LSYEKSEK
+27 LSYDKSEK

-137 IYGTLLAIGGDG
+137 IYGTLLAIGGEG
-149 YSYEE
+149 YTYEE

-186 YIDIDNKILSQTG
+186 YIDIDNKLLSQTG
-199 LTLQNIINTLN
+199 LTLENIINTLN

-216 KGGNIVIE
+216 KGGNIVIDQ
-224 ENRLKVTPS
+224 NRLKVTPS
-233 GNFKSID
+233 GNFKNIE
-240 DIKNTII
+240 DIKDTII

-262 NVYKGYQDPSPYSID
+262 NIYKSYQDPSTYSID

-314 PIGLEVG
+314 PIGLEIG

-334 TAFIVNLFQAVG
+334 TAFIVNLFQAVT
-346 TIILVMLVFLG
+346 TIVLVMLVFLG

-370 SIAFTLIGLFWFDYG
+370 SIAFTLIGLFWFNYG

-402 DNAVVMSENIMVLLE
+402 DNAVVMSENITVLLE
-417 EGKSRMEACLES
+417 EGKPRMQACLES
-429 SKTLAIPLFVSS
+429 SRTLAIPLFVSS

-450 IILNKQNMGEYVGP
+450 IILNKENMGEYVGP

-499 QNLDSKPYLV
+499 QNLNSKPYVL
-509 YRETLITVLK
+509 YREILIKVLK
-519 HKKVTI
+519 NKKITI
-525 VITAISF
+525 ILTAISF
-532 IFGLWLLG
+532 VFGIWLLG

-547 PGSTDPVMSTYISLP
+547 PGSTDPVMSTYITLP
-562 KGTDVNY
+562 KGTDVNQ

-595 GLWDYI
+595 GLWDYL
-601 TTGGTTKTYKKA
+601 TTGGTTKTYDKA

-668 KYPEIDV
+668 KYPDIDV

-699 NLLKKVSEEVKTK
+699 TLLKKVAEEVKTK
-712 LSSLDGTYAVSD
+712 LTSLDGTYAVSD
-724 DWGIEVPKIY
+724 DWGIEVPKIF

-740 KAQMAGFNND
+740 KAQMAGFTND

-760 QGYNASVYRNFEA
+760 QGYNASVYRNFDA

-790 KDDINSVQSI
+790 KNDLNSIQSI

-834 SIEIDAAIRDY
+834 SIEIDAAIKDS

-851 NKKFMPWLDE
+851 NKKFMPWLNE
-861 KLKEWGPNVKYYSSG
+861 KLKEWGPDVKYYSSG
-876 IMQTSDENQEALFQQ
+876 IMQTSDENQQALFAQ

-938 GFMAMIGIIALSG
+938 GFMAMIGIIALAG

-962 KMTIEKE
+962 KMTIEKDDL
-969 TFGRSDQDAVVF
+969 GRSDQDAVVF

-993 VATTLVGLMPL
+993 VATTLVGLLPL

-1026 TVLALGVIPV
+1026 TFLALGVIPV
-1036 IYALFYKINFS
+1036 IYALFYKIDFAN
-1047 DYKYDERRLIEV
+1047 YAYDESRLIEN
-1059 KPTKDDSTENNN
+1059 KPTENTENKDI
-1071 SQS
+1071 QS

>member
-27 LSYEKSEK
+27 LSYKKSEK

-77 LWYVNSTNTDG
+77 LWYVNSSNIDG
-88 QSNVYVNI
+88 QSNVFVNI

-122 PQGVQAPQ
+122 PQGVQPPQ

-137 IYGTLLAIGGDG
+137 IYGTLLAIGGEDF
-149 YSYEE
+149 SYEE

-161 LKEVLLFNVPQI
+161 LKEILLFNVPQI

-178 SGIQNETV
+178 SGIQNETI
-186 YIDIDNKILSQTG
+186 YIDIDNKLLSQTG
-199 LTLQNIINTLN
+199 LTLENIINTLN

-224 ENRLKVTPS
+224 QNRLKVTPS
-233 GNFKSID
+233 GNFKDID
-240 DIKNTII
+240 DIKDTII

-262 NVYKGYQDPSPYSID
+262 NVYKGYQDPSTYSID
-277 FNGNKSLVLGISLGS
+277 FNGNNSLVLGISLGS
-292 GEDVLLMGKG
+292 GQDVLLMGKG
-302 IQETLKTYRNSL
+302 IQETLKSFKSTL
-314 PIGLEVG
+314 PTGLEVG

-334 TAFIVNLFQAVG
+334 TAFIVNLFQAVT

-402 DNAVVMSENIMVLLE
+402 DNAVVMSENITVLLE

-499 QNLDSKPYLV
+499 QNLNSKPYVL
-509 YRETLITVLK
+509 YRETLIKILK
-519 HKKVTI
+519 YKKITI
-525 VITAISF
+525 VLTAISF
-532 IFGLWLLG
+532 VFGLWLLG
-540 LAPANFM
+540 LSPSNFM
-547 PGSTDPVMSTYISLP
+547 PASVDPVMSTYITLP
-562 KGTDVNY
+562 KGTDIEH
-569 TRAVVEDLNKFI
+569 TRAVVKDLNKFI
-581 EKNYSTGPQEPLPP
+581 EKNYSTGPQNPLPP
-595 GLWDYI
+595 GIWDYL

-613 GVLSWGSFI
+613 GVLSWGSFV

-668 KYPEIDV
+668 KYPDIDV

-688 DLGYVFASRDI
+688 DLGYVFASRDTA
-699 NLLKKVSEEVKTK
+699 LLKKVAEEVKIK

-724 DWGIEVPKIY
+724 DWGIEVPKIF
-734 IEVDTE
+734 IEIDTE
-740 KAQMAGFNND
+740 KAQMAGFTND
-750 TIGTYLEYVL
+750 TIGTYLQYVL
-760 QGYNASVYRNFEA
+760 QGYNASVYRNFDA

-782 VLRGTDQY
+782 VIRGTDQY
-790 KDDINSVQSI
+790 KDDLNSIQSI
-800 ELVNSKGQ
+800 EIVNSRGE

-822 YDSLVSTRNMAY
+822 YDSLVATRNMAY
-834 SIEIDAAIRDY
+834 SIEIDAAVKDS

-851 NKKFMPWLDE
+851 NKKFMPWLNE
-861 KLKEWGPNVKYYSSG
+861 KLKEWGPDVKYYSSG
-876 IMQTSDENQEALFQQ
+876 IMQTSDENQEALFAQ

-917 LVIPLSILGVAIGL
+917 LVIPLSILGIAIGL
-931 LLTNTDL
+931 LLTKSDL
-938 GFMAMIGIIALSG
+938 GFMAMIGIIALAG

-962 KMTIEKE
+962 KMTIEKDVLNR
-969 TFGRSDQDAVVF
+969 TDQDSVVF

-993 VATTLVGLMPL
+993 VATTLVGLLPL

-1026 TVLALGVIPV
+1026 TFLALGVIPV
-1036 IYALFYKINFS
+1036 IYSLFYKIDFTG
-1047 DYKYDERRLIEV
+1047 YTYDESRLV
-1059 KPTKDDSTENNN
+1059 VDKQTENDNI
-1071 SQS
+1071 QL

>member
-27 LSYEKSEK
+27 LSYDKSEK

-137 IYGTLLAIGGDG
+137 IYGTLLAIGGEG
-149 YSYEE
+149 YTYEE

-178 SGIQNETV
+178 SGIQKETI
-186 YIDIDNKILSQTG
+186 YIDIDNKLLSQTG
-199 LTLQNIINTLN
+199 LTLENIINTLN

-216 KGGNIVIE
+216 KGGNIVIDQ
-224 ENRLKVTPS
+224 NRLKVTPS
-233 GNFKSID
+233 GNFKNIE
-240 DIKNTII
+240 DIKDTII

-262 NVYKGYQDPSPYSID
+262 NIYKSYQDPSTYSID

-314 PIGLEVG
+314 PIGLEIG

-334 TAFIVNLFQAVG
+334 TAFIVNLFQAVT
-346 TIILVMLVFLG
+346 TIVLVMLVFLG

-370 SIAFTLIGLFWFDYG
+370 SIAFTLIGLFWFNYG

-402 DNAVVMSENIMVLLE
+402 DNAVVMSENITVLLE
-417 EGKSRMEACLES
+417 EGKPRMEACLES

-499 QNLDSKPYLV
+499 QNLNSKPYML
-509 YRETLITVLK
+509 YREILIKVLK
-519 HKKVTI
+519 NKKITI
-525 VITAISF
+525 VLTAISF
-532 IFGLWLLG
+532 IFGIWLLG

-547 PGSTDPVMSTYISLP
+547 PGSTDPVMSTYITLP
-562 KGTDVNY
+562 KGTDVNQ

-595 GLWDYI
+595 GLWDYL
-601 TTGGTTKTYKKA
+601 TTGGTTKTYDKA

-668 KYPEIDV
+668 KYPDIDV

-699 NLLKKVSEEVKTK
+699 TLLKKVAEEVKTK
-712 LSSLDGTYAVSD
+712 LTSLDGTYAVSD
-724 DWGIEVPKIY
+724 DWGIEVPKIF

-740 KAQMAGFNND
+740 KAQMAGFTND

-760 QGYNASVYRNFEA
+760 QGYNASVYRNFDA

-790 KDDINSVQSI
+790 KNDLNSIQSI

-822 YDSLVSTRNMAY
+822 YDSLVATRNMAY
-834 SIEIDAAIRDY
+834 SIEIDAAVKDS

-861 KLKEWGPNVKYYSSG
+861 KLKEWGPDVKYYSSG
-876 IMQTSDENQEALFQQ
+876 IMQTSDENQEALFAQ

-938 GFMAMIGIIALSG
+938 GFMAMIGIIALAG

-962 KMTIEKE
+962 KMTIEKDDL
-969 TFGRSDQDAVVF
+969 GRSDQDAVVF

-993 VATTLVGLMPL
+993 VATTLVGLLPL

-1026 TVLALGVIPV
+1026 TFLALGVIPV
-1036 IYALFYKINFS
+1036 IYALFYKIDFA
-1047 DYKYDERRLIEV
+1047 DYAYDESRLLIEN
-1059 KPTKDDSTENNN
+1059 KPTENTENKDI
-1071 SQS
+1071 QS

>member
-16 FLIVILLIGGY
+16 FLIVVLLIGGY
-27 LSYEKSEK
+27 LSYQKSEK

-122 PQGVQAPQ
+122 PQGVQVPQ

-149 YSYEE
+149 YTYEE

-186 YIDIDNKILSQTG
+186 YIDIDNKLLSQTG
-199 LTLQNIINTLN
+199 LTLENIINTLN

-216 KGGNIVIE
+216 KGGNIVID

-233 GNFKSID
+233 GNFKSIE
-240 DIKNTII
+240 DIKDTII

-262 NVYKGYQDPSPYSID
+262 NIYKGYQDPSPYSID

-334 TAFIVNLFQAVG
+334 TAFIVNLIQAVT
-346 TIILVMLVFLG
+346 TIVLVMLVFLG

-385 INQITLAG
+385 INQITLVG

-402 DNAVVMSENIMVLLE
+402 DNAVVMSENITVLLE
-417 EGKSRMEACLES
+417 EGYSRMDACLES

-499 QNLDSKPYLV
+499 QNLNSKPYLL
-509 YRETLITVLK
+509 YREILIKVLK
-519 HKKVTI
+519 NKKITI
-525 VITAISF
+525 VLTAISF
-532 IFGLWLLG
+532 IFGIWLLG
-540 LAPANFM
+540 LAPSNFM
-547 PGSTDPVMSTYISLP
+547 PGSTDPVMSTYITLP
-562 KGTDVNY
+562 KGTDVDH

-601 TTGGTTKTYKKA
+601 TTGGTTKTYDKA

-655 PKLSQEINEYLLN
+655 PKLSQEINQYLIN
-668 KYPEIDV
+668 KYPDIDV

-699 NLLKKVSEEVKTK
+699 KLLKKVAEEVKSK
-712 LSSLDGTYAVSD
+712 LTSLDGTYAVSD
-724 DWGIEVPKIY
+724 DWGIEVPKIF

-740 KAQMAGFNND
+740 KAQMAGFTND
-750 TIGTYLEYVL
+750 TIGTYLQYVL
-760 QGYNASVYRNFEA
+760 QGYNASVYRNFDA
-773 PPQSTIIPI
+773 PPQSTVIPI

-790 KDDINSVQSI
+790 KDDLNSIQSI

-822 YDSLVSTRNMAY
+822 YDSLVATRNMAY
-834 SIEIDAAIRDY
+834 SIEIDAAIKDS

-861 KLKEWGPNVKYYSSG
+861 KLKEWGPDVKYYSSG
-876 IMQTSDENQEALFQQ
+876 IMQTSDENQEALFAQ

-938 GFMAMIGIIALSG
+938 GFMAMIGIIALAG

-962 KMTIEKE
+962 KMTIEKDDL
-969 TFGRSDQDAVVF
+969 GRSDQDAVVF

-1036 IYALFYKINFS
+1036 IYALFYKIDFA
-1047 DYKYDERRLIEV
+1047 DYKYDESRLIEN
-1059 KPTKDDSTENNN
+1059 KPTENKDA
-1071 SQS
+1071 QS

>member
-27 LSYEKSEK
+27 LSYDKSEK

-137 IYGTLLAIGGDG
+137 IYGTLLAIGGEG
-149 YSYEE
+149 YTYEE

-186 YIDIDNKILSQTG
+186 YIDIDNKLLSQTG
-199 LTLQNIINTLN
+199 LTLENIINTLN

-216 KGGNIVIE
+216 KGGNIVIDQ
-224 ENRLKVTPS
+224 NRLKVTPS
-233 GNFKSID
+233 GNFKNIE
-240 DIKNTII
+240 DIKDTII

-262 NVYKGYQDPSPYSID
+262 NIYKSYQDPSTYSID

-314 PIGLEVG
+314 PIGLEIG

-334 TAFIVNLFQAVG
+334 TAFIVNLFQAVT
-346 TIILVMLVFLG
+346 TIVLVMLVFLG

-370 SIAFTLIGLFWFDYG
+370 SIAFTLIGLFWFNYG

-402 DNAVVMSENIMVLLE
+402 DNAVVMSENITVLLE
-417 EGKSRMEACLES
+417 EGKPRMQACLES
-429 SKTLAIPLFVSS
+429 SRTLAIPLFVSS

-499 QNLDSKPYLV
+499 QNLNSKPYVL
-509 YRETLITVLK
+509 YREILIKVLK
-519 HKKVTI
+519 NKKITI
-525 VITAISF
+525 ILTAISF
-532 IFGLWLLG
+532 VFGIWLLG

-547 PGSTDPVMSTYISLP
+547 PGSTDPVMSTYITLP
-562 KGTDVNY
+562 KGTDVNQ

-595 GLWDYI
+595 GLWDYL
-601 TTGGTTKTYKKA
+601 TTGGTTKTYDKA

-668 KYPEIDV
+668 KYPDIDV

-699 NLLKKVSEEVKTK
+699 TLLKKVAEEVKTK
-712 LSSLDGTYAVSD
+712 LTSLDGTYAVSD
-724 DWGIEVPKIY
+724 DWGIEVPKIF

-740 KAQMAGFNND
+740 KAQMAGFTND

-760 QGYNASVYRNFEA
+760 QGYNASVYRNFDA

-790 KDDINSVQSI
+790 KNDLNSIQSI

-834 SIEIDAAIRDY
+834 SIEIDAAIKDS

-851 NKKFMPWLDE
+851 NKKFMPWLNE
-861 KLKEWGPNVKYYSSG
+861 KLKEWGPDVKYYSSG
-876 IMQTSDENQEALFQQ
+876 IMQTSDENQQALFAQ

-938 GFMAMIGIIALSG
+938 GFMAMIGIIALAG

-962 KMTIEKE
+962 KMTIEKDDL
-969 TFGRSDQDAVVF
+969 GRSDQDAVVF

-993 VATTLVGLMPL
+993 VATTLVGLLPL

-1026 TVLALGVIPV
+1026 TFLALGVIPV
-1036 IYALFYKINFS
+1036 IYALFYKIDFAN
-1047 DYKYDERRLIEV
+1047 YAYDESRLIEN
-1059 KPTKDDSTENNN
+1059 KPTENKDI
-1071 SQS
+1071 QS

>member
-27 LSYEKSEK
+27 LSYDKSEK

-137 IYGTLLAIGGDG
+137 IYGTLLAIGGEG
-149 YSYEE
+149 YTYEE

-178 SGIQNETV
+178 SGIQKETI
-186 YIDIDNKILSQTG
+186 YIDIDNKLLSQTG
-199 LTLQNIINTLN
+199 LTLENIINTLN

-216 KGGNIVIE
+216 KGGNIVIDQ
-224 ENRLKVTPS
+224 NRLKVTPS
-233 GNFKSID
+233 GNFKNIE
-240 DIKNTII
+240 DIKDTII

-262 NVYKGYQDPSPYSID
+262 NIYKSYQDPSTYSID

-302 IQETLKTYRNSL
+302 IQETLKTYKNSL
-314 PIGLEVG
+314 PIGLEIG

-334 TAFIVNLFQAVG
+334 TAFIVNLFQAVT
-346 TIILVMLVFLG
+346 TIVLVMLVFLG

-370 SIAFTLIGLFWFDYG
+370 SIAFTLIGLFWFNYG

-402 DNAVVMSENIMVLLE
+402 DNAVVMSENITVLLE
-417 EGKSRMEACLES
+417 EGKPRMQACLES
-429 SKTLAIPLFVSS
+429 SRTLAIPLFVSS

-499 QNLDSKPYLV
+499 QNLNSKPYVL
-509 YRETLITVLK
+509 YREILIKVLK
-519 HKKVTI
+519 NKKITI
-525 VITAISF
+525 ILTAISF
-532 IFGLWLLG
+532 VFGIWLLG

-547 PGSTDPVMSTYISLP
+547 PGSTDPVMSTYITLP
-562 KGTDVNY
+562 KGTDVNQ

-595 GLWDYI
+595 GLWDYL
-601 TTGGTTKTYKKA
+601 TTGGTTKTYDKA

-668 KYPEIDV
+668 KYPDIDV

-699 NLLKKVSEEVKTK
+699 TLLKKVAEEVKTK
-712 LSSLDGTYAVSD
+712 LTSLDGTYAVSD
-724 DWGIEVPKIY
+724 DWGIEVPKIF

-740 KAQMAGFNND
+740 KAQMAGFTND

-760 QGYNASVYRNFEA
+760 QGYNASVYRNFDA

-790 KDDINSVQSI
+790 KNDLNSIQSI

-834 SIEIDAAIRDY
+834 SIEIDAAIKDS

-851 NKKFMPWLDE
+851 NKKFMPWLNE
-861 KLKEWGPNVKYYSSG
+861 KLKEWGPDVKYYSSG
-876 IMQTSDENQEALFQQ
+876 IMQTSDENQQALFAQ

-938 GFMAMIGIIALSG
+938 GFMAMIGIIALAG

-962 KMTIEKE
+962 KMTIEKDDL
-969 TFGRSDQDAVVF
+969 GRSDQDAVVF

-993 VATTLVGLMPL
+993 VATTLVGLLPL

-1026 TVLALGVIPV
+1026 TFLALGVIPV
-1036 IYALFYKINFS
+1036 IYALFYKIDFAN
-1047 DYKYDERRLIEV
+1047 YAYDESRLIEN
-1059 KPTKDDSTENNN
+1059 KPTENKDI
-1071 SQS
+1071 QS

>member
-16 FLIVILLIGGY
+16 FLIVVLLIGGY
-27 LSYEKSEK
+27 LSYQKSEK

-122 PQGVQAPQ
+122 PQGVQVPQ

-149 YSYEE
+149 YTYEE

-186 YIDIDNKILSQTG
+186 YIDIDNKLLSQTG
-199 LTLQNIINTLN
+199 LTLENIINTLN

-216 KGGNIVIE
+216 KGGNIVID

-233 GNFKSID
+233 GNFKSIE
-240 DIKNTII
+240 DIKDTII

-262 NVYKGYQDPSPYSID
+262 NIYKGYQDPSPYSID

-334 TAFIVNLFQAVG
+334 TAFIVNLIQAVT
-346 TIILVMLVFLG
+346 TIVLVMLVFLG

-402 DNAVVMSENIMVLLE
+402 DNAVVMSENITVLLE
-417 EGKSRMEACLES
+417 EGYSRMDACLES

-499 QNLDSKPYLV
+499 QNLNSKPYLL
-509 YRETLITVLK
+509 YREILIKVLK
-519 HKKVTI
+519 NKKITI
-525 VITAISF
+525 VLTAISF
-532 IFGLWLLG
+532 IFGIWLLG
-540 LAPANFM
+540 LAPSNFM
-547 PGSTDPVMSTYISLP
+547 PGSTDPVMSTYITLP
-562 KGTDVNY
+562 KGTDVDH

-601 TTGGTTKTYKKA
+601 TTGGTTKTYDKA

-655 PKLSQEINEYLLN
+655 PKLSQEINQYLIN
-668 KYPEIDV
+668 KYPDIDV

-699 NLLKKVSEEVKTK
+699 KLLKKVAEEVKSK
-712 LSSLDGTYAVSD
+712 LTSLDGTYAVSD
-724 DWGIEVPKIY
+724 DWGIEVPKIF

-740 KAQMAGFNND
+740 KAQMAGFTND
-750 TIGTYLEYVL
+750 TIGTYLQYVL
-760 QGYNASVYRNFEA
+760 QGYNASVYRNFDA
-773 PPQSTIIPI
+773 PPQSTVIPI

-790 KDDINSVQSI
+790 KDDLNSIQSI

-822 YDSLVSTRNMAY
+822 YDSLVATRNMAY
-834 SIEIDAAIRDY
+834 SIEIDAAIKDS

-861 KLKEWGPNVKYYSSG
+861 KLKEWGPDVKYYSSG
-876 IMQTSDENQEALFQQ
+876 IMQTSDENQEALFAQ

-938 GFMAMIGIIALSG
+938 GFMAMIGIIALAG

-962 KMTIEKE
+962 KMTIEKDDL
-969 TFGRSDQDAVVF
+969 GRSDQDAVVF

-1036 IYALFYKINFS
+1036 IYALFYKIDFA
-1047 DYKYDERRLIEV
+1047 DYKYDESRLIEN
-1059 KPTKDDSTENNN
+1059 KPTENKDA
-1071 SQS
+1071 QS

>member
-27 LSYEKSEK
+27 LSYDKSEK

-137 IYGTLLAIGGDG
+137 IYGTLLAIGGEG
-149 YSYEE
+149 YTYEE

-178 SGIQNETV
+178 SGIQKETI
-186 YIDIDNKILSQTG
+186 YIDIDNKLLSQTG
-199 LTLQNIINTLN
+199 LTLENIINTLN

-216 KGGNIVIE
+216 KGGSIVIDQ
-224 ENRLKVTPS
+224 NRLKVTPS
-233 GNFKSID
+233 GNFKNIE
-240 DIKNTII
+240 DIKDTII

-262 NVYKGYQDPSPYSID
+262 NIYKSYQDPSTYSID

-302 IQETLKTYRNSL
+302 IQETLKTYKNSL
-314 PIGLEVG
+314 PIGLEIG

-334 TAFIVNLFQAVG
+334 TAFIVNLFQAVT
-346 TIILVMLVFLG
+346 TIVLVMLVFLG

-370 SIAFTLIGLFWFDYG
+370 SIAFTLIGLFWFNYG

-402 DNAVVMSENIMVLLE
+402 DNAVVMSENITVLLE
-417 EGKSRMEACLES
+417 EGKPRMQACLES
-429 SKTLAIPLFVSS
+429 SRTLAIPLFVSS

-499 QNLDSKPYLV
+499 QNLNSKPYVL
-509 YRETLITVLK
+509 YREILIKVLK
-519 HKKVTI
+519 NKKITI
-525 VITAISF
+525 ILTAISF
-532 IFGLWLLG
+532 VFGIWLLG

-547 PGSTDPVMSTYISLP
+547 PGSTDPVMSTYITLP
-562 KGTDVNY
+562 KGTDVNQ

-595 GLWDYI
+595 GLWDYL
-601 TTGGTTKTYKKA
+601 TTGGTTKTYDKA

-668 KYPEIDV
+668 KYPDIDV

-699 NLLKKVSEEVKTK
+699 TLLKKVAEEVKTK
-712 LSSLDGTYAVSD
+712 LTSLDGTYAVSD
-724 DWGIEVPKIY
+724 DWGIEVPKIF

-740 KAQMAGFNND
+740 KAQMAGFTND

-760 QGYNASVYRNFEA
+760 QGYNASVYRNFDA

-790 KDDINSVQSI
+790 KNDLNSIQSI

-834 SIEIDAAIRDY
+834 SIEIDAAIKDS

-851 NKKFMPWLDE
+851 NKKFMPWLNE
-861 KLKEWGPNVKYYSSG
+861 KLKEWGPDVKYYSSG
-876 IMQTSDENQEALFQQ
+876 IMQTSDENQQALFAQ

-938 GFMAMIGIIALSG
+938 GFMAMIGIIALAG

-962 KMTIEKE
+962 KMTIEKDDL
-969 TFGRSDQDAVVF
+969 GRSDQDAVVF

-993 VATTLVGLMPL
+993 VATTLVGLLPL

-1026 TVLALGVIPV
+1026 TFLALGVIPV
-1036 IYALFYKINFS
+1036 IYALFYKIDFAN
-1047 DYKYDERRLIEV
+1047 YAYDESRLIEN
-1059 KPTKDDSTENNN
+1059 KPTENTENKDI
-1071 SQS
+1071 QS

>member
-27 LSYEKSEK
+27 LSYDKSEK

-114 NTFVVPNL
+114 NTFVVPSL
-122 PQGVQAPQ
+122 PQGVQTPQ

-137 IYGTLLAIGGDG
+137 IYGTLLAIGGEG
-149 YSYEE
+149 YTYEE

-161 LKEVLLFNVPQI
+161 LKEILLFNVPQI

-178 SGIQNETV
+178 SGIQKETV
-186 YIDIDNKILSQTG
+186 YIDIDNKLLSQTG
-199 LTLQNIINTLN
+199 LTLENIINTLN

-216 KGGNIVIE
+216 KGGDIVVDQ
-224 ENRLKVTPS
+224 NRLKVTPS
-233 GNFKSID
+233 GNFKSIE
-240 DIKNTII
+240 DIKDTII

-262 NVYKGYQDPSPYSID
+262 NIYKGYQEPSTYSID

-314 PIGLEVG
+314 PIGLEIG

-334 TAFIVNLFQAVG
+334 TSFIVNLFQAVT
-346 TIILVMLVFLG
+346 TIVLVMLVFLG

-370 SIAFTLIGLFWFDYG
+370 SIAFTLIGLFWFNYG

-402 DNAVVMSENIMVLLE
+402 DNAVVMSENITVLLE
-417 EGKSRMEACLES
+417 EGKPRMEACLES

-450 IILNKQNMGEYVGP
+450 IILNKENMGEYVGP
-464 LTIVVMLALMSS
+464 LTIVVMLALLSS

-499 QNLDSKPYLV
+499 QNLNSKPYVL
-509 YRETLITVLK
+509 YRDILIKVLK
-519 HKKVTI
+519 NKKITI
-525 VITAISF
+525 ILTAISF
-532 IFGLWLLG
+532 VFGIWLLS

-547 PGSTDPVMSTYISLP
+547 PGSTDPVMSTYITLP
-562 KGTDVNY
+562 KGTDVNQ

-601 TTGGTTKTYKKA
+601 TTGGTTKTYDKA

-668 KYPEIDV
+668 KYPDIDV

-688 DLGYVFASRDI
+688 DLGYVFASHDI
-699 NLLKKVSEEVKTK
+699 KLLKKVAEEVKIK
-712 LSSLDGTYAVSD
+712 LTSLDGTYAVSD
-724 DWGIEVPKIY
+724 DWGIEVPKIF

-740 KAQMAGFNND
+740 KAQMAGFTND
-750 TIGTYLEYVL
+750 TIGTYLQYVL
-760 QGYNASVYRNFEA
+760 QGYNASVYRNFDA

-790 KDDINSVQSI
+790 KNDLNSIQSI

-822 YDSLVSTRNMAY
+822 YDSLVGTRNMAY
-834 SIEIDAAIRDY
+834 SIEIDAAIKDS

-876 IMQTSDENQEALFQQ
+876 IMQTSDENQQALFAQ

-938 GFMAMIGIIALSG
+938 GFMAMIGIIALAG

-962 KMTIEKE
+962 KMTIEKDDL
-969 TFGRSDQDAVVF
+969 GRSDQDAVVF

-993 VATTLVGLMPL
+993 VATTLVGLLPL

-1026 TVLALGVIPV
+1026 TFLALGVIPV
-1036 IYALFYKINFS
+1036 IYALFYKIDFA
-1047 DYKYDERRLIEV
+1047 DYAYDESRLLIEN
-1059 KPTKDDSTENNN
+1059 KPTENTENKDI
-1071 SQS
+1071 QS

>member
-1 MKLTELAIKNKVTTY
+1 
-16 FLIVILLIGGY
+16 GY
-27 LSYEKSEK
+27 
-35 AQDPGFTIK
+35 T
-44 VALITTNWP
+44 
-53 GATAKQMADLV
+53 
-64 SKRIA
+64 
-69 DQVQNMDS
+69 
-77 LWYVNSTNTDG
+77 
-88 QSNVYVNI
+88 
-96 KAEYKDIQPVWTE
+96 
-109 LRNRI
+109 
-114 NTFVVPNL
+114 
-122 PQGVQAPQ
+122 
-130 INTFYGD
+130 
-137 IYGTLLAIGGDG
+137 
-149 YSYEE
+149 YEE

-186 YIDIDNKILSQTG
+186 YIDIDNKLLSQTG
-199 LTLQNIINTLN
+199 LTLENIINTLN

-216 KGGNIVIE
+216 KGGNIVVD

-240 DIKNTII
+240 DIKDTII

-262 NVYKGYQDPSPYSID
+262 NIYKGYQDPSPYSID

-334 TAFIVNLFQAVG
+334 TAFIVNLIQAVT
-346 TIILVMLVFLG
+346 TIVLVMLVFLG

-402 DNAVVMSENIMVLLE
+402 DNAVVMSENITVLLE
-417 EGKSRMEACLES
+417 EGYSRMDACLES

-499 QNLDSKPYLV
+499 QNLNSKPYLL
-509 YRETLITVLK
+509 YREILIKVLK
-519 HKKVTI
+519 NKKITI
-525 VITAISF
+525 VLTAISF
-532 IFGLWLLG
+532 IFGIWLLG
-540 LAPANFM
+540 LAPSNFM
-547 PGSTDPVMSTYISLP
+547 PGSTDPVMSTYITLP
-562 KGTDVNY
+562 KGTDVDH

-601 TTGGTTKTYKKA
+601 TTGGTTKTYDKA

-655 PKLSQEINEYLLN
+655 PKLSQEINQYLIN
-668 KYPEIDV
+668 KYPDIDV

-699 NLLKKVSEEVKTK
+699 KLLKKVAEEVKAK
-712 LSSLDGTYAVSD
+712 LTSLDGTYAVSD
-724 DWGIEVPKIY
+724 DWGIEVPKIF

-740 KAQMAGFNND
+740 KAQMAGFTND
-750 TIGTYLEYVL
+750 TIGTYLQYVL
-760 QGYNASVYRNFEA
+760 QGYNASVYRNFDA
-773 PPQSTIIPI
+773 PPQSTVIPI

-790 KDDINSVQSI
+790 KDDLNSIQSI

-822 YDSLVSTRNMAY
+822 YDSLVATRNMAY
-834 SIEIDAAIRDY
+834 SIEIDAAIKDS

-861 KLKEWGPNVKYYSSG
+861 KLKEWGPDVKYYSSG
-876 IMQTSDENQEALFQQ
+876 IMQTSDENQEALFAQ

-938 GFMAMIGIIALSG
+938 GFMAMIGIIALAG

-962 KMTIEKE
+962 KMTIEKDDL
-969 TFGRSDQDAVVF
+969 GRSDQDAVVF

-1036 IYALFYKINFS
+1036 IYALFYKIDFA
-1047 DYKYDERRLIEV
+1047 DYKYDESRLIEN
-1059 KPTKDDSTENNN
+1059 KPTENKDT
-1071 SQS
+1071 QS

>member
-16 FLIVILLIGGY
+16 LLIVVLLIGGY
-27 LSYEKSEK
+27 LSYDKSEK

-122 PQGVQAPQ
+122 PQGVQTPQ

-137 IYGTLLAIGGDG
+137 IYGTLLAIGGEN
-149 YSYEE
+149 YTYEE

-161 LKEVLLFNVPQI
+161 LKEILLFNVPQI

-199 LTLQNIINTLN
+199 LTLENIINTLN

-216 KGGNIVIE
+216 KGGNIVVDK
-224 ENRLKVTPS
+224 NRLKVTPS
-233 GNFKSID
+233 GNFKNIE
-240 DIKNTII
+240 DIKDTII

-262 NVYKGYQDPSPYSID
+262 NIYKDYQDPSTYSID

-302 IQETLKTYRNSL
+302 IQETLKNFRDSI

-334 TAFIVNLFQAVG
+334 TAFIVNLFQAVT
-346 TIILVMLVFLG
+346 TIVLVMLIFLG

-370 SIAFTLIGLFWFDYG
+370 SIAFTLIGLFWFNYG

-402 DNAVVMSENIMVLLE
+402 DNAVVMSENITVLLE
-417 EGKSRMEACLES
+417 EGKPRMEACLES
-429 SKTLAIPLFVSS
+429 SRTLAIPLFVSS

-450 IILNKQNMGEYVGP
+450 IILNKENMGEYVGP
-464 LTIVVMLALMSS
+464 LTIVVTLALMSS

-499 QNLDSKPYLV
+499 QNLNSKAYVL
-509 YRETLITVLK
+509 YREILIKVLK
-519 HKKVTI
+519 NKKITI
-525 VITAISF
+525 ILTTISF
-532 IFGLWLLG
+532 IFGIWLLG
-540 LAPANFM
+540 LAPSNFM
-547 PGSTDPVMSTYISLP
+547 PGSTDPVMSTYITLP
-562 KGTDVNY
+562 KGTDVNQ

-595 GLWDYI
+595 GLWDYL
-601 TTGGTTKTYKKA
+601 TTGGTSKTYEKA

-668 KYPEIDV
+668 KYPDMDV

-699 NLLKKVSEEVKTK
+699 KLLKKVAEEVKTK
-712 LSSLDGTYAVSD
+712 LTSLDGTYAVSD
-724 DWGIEVPKIY
+724 DWGIEVPKIF
-734 IEVDTE
+734 IEIDTE
-740 KAQMAGFNND
+740 KAQMAGFTND
-750 TIGTYLEYVL
+750 TIGTYLQYVL
-760 QGYNASVYRNFEA
+760 QGYNASVYRNFDA

-790 KDDINSVQSI
+790 KDDLNSVQSI
-800 ELVNSKGQ
+800 EIVNSKGQ

-834 SIEIDAAIRDY
+834 SIEIDAAIKDS

-861 KLKEWGPNVKYYSSG
+861 KLKEWGPDVKYYSSG
-876 IMQTSDENQEALFQQ
+876 IMQTSDENQQALFAQ

-931 LLTNTDL
+931 LLTNSDL
-938 GFMAMIGIIALSG
+938 GFMAMIGIIALAG

-962 KMTIEKE
+962 KMTIEKDDL
-969 TFGRSDQDAVVF
+969 GRSDQDAVVF

-993 VATTLVGLMPL
+993 VATTLVGLLPL

-1026 TVLALGVIPV
+1026 TFLALGVIPV
-1036 IYALFYKINFS
+1036 IYALFYNIDFT
-1047 DYKYDERRLIEV
+1047 DYTYDESRLIEN
-1059 KPTKDDSTENNN
+1059 KATENTEN
-1071 SQS
+1071 QDIQ

>member
-27 LSYEKSEK
+27 LSYDKSEK

-137 IYGTLLAIGGDG
+137 IYGTLLAIGGEG
-149 YSYEE
+149 YTYEE

-178 SGIQNETV
+178 SGIQKETI
-186 YIDIDNKILSQTG
+186 YIDIDNKLLSQTG
-199 LTLQNIINTLN
+199 LTLENIINTLN
-210 SSNVII
+210 HSNVII
-216 KGGNIVIE
+216 KGGNIVIDQ
-224 ENRLKVTPS
+224 NRLKVTPS
-233 GNFKSID
+233 GNFKNIE

-247 TSPNGDSSIYLSEVA
+247 TSQNGDSSVYLSEIA
-262 NVYKGYQDPSPYSID
+262 NIYKSYQDPSTYSID

-302 IQETLKTYRNSL
+302 IQETLKTYKNSL
-314 PIGLEVG
+314 PIGLEIG

-334 TAFIVNLFQAVG
+334 TAFIVNLFQAVT
-346 TIILVMLVFLG
+346 TIVLVMLVFLG

-370 SIAFTLIGLFWFDYG
+370 SIAFTLIGLFWFNYG

-402 DNAVVMSENIMVLLE
+402 DNAVVMSENITVLLE
-417 EGKSRMEACLES
+417 EGKPRMQACLES
-429 SKTLAIPLFVSS
+429 SRTLAIPLFVSS

-488 YDFIKLKPGEK
+488 YDFIKLNPGEK
-499 QNLDSKPYLV
+499 QNLNSKPYVL
-509 YRETLITVLK
+509 YREILIKVLK
-519 HKKVTI
+519 NKKITI
-525 VITAISF
+525 ILTAISF
-532 IFGLWLLG
+532 VLGIWLLG

-547 PGSTDPVMSTYISLP
+547 PGSTDPVMSTYITLP
-562 KGTDVNY
+562 KGTDVNQ

-595 GLWDYI
+595 GLWDYL
-601 TTGGTTKTYKKA
+601 TTGGTTKTYDKA

-668 KYPEIDV
+668 KYPDIDV

-699 NLLKKVSEEVKTK
+699 TLLKKVAEEVKTK
-712 LSSLDGTYAVSD
+712 LTSLDGTYAVSD
-724 DWGIEVPKIY
+724 DWGTEVPKIF
-734 IEVDTE
+734 IEVDAE
-740 KAQMAGFNND
+740 KAQMAGFTND

-760 QGYNASVYRNFEA
+760 QGYNASVYRNFDA
-773 PPQSTIIPI
+773 PPLSTIIPI

-790 KDDINSVQSI
+790 KNDLNSIQSI

-822 YDSLVSTRNMAY
+822 YDSLVATRNMAY
-834 SIEIDAAIRDY
+834 SIEIDAAIKDS

-851 NKKFMPWLDE
+851 NKKFMPWLNE
-861 KLKEWGPNVKYYSSG
+861 KLKEWGPDVKYYSSG
-876 IMQTSDENQEALFQQ
+876 IMQTSDENQQALFAQ

-938 GFMAMIGIIALSG
+938 GFMAMIGIIALAG

-962 KMTIEKE
+962 KMTMEKDYL
-969 TFGRSDQDAVVF
+969 GRSDQDAVVF

-993 VATTLVGLMPL
+993 VATTLVGLLPL

-1026 TVLALGVIPV
+1026 TFLALGVIPV
-1036 IYALFYKINFS
+1036 IYALFYKIDFAN
-1047 DYKYDERRLIEV
+1047 YTYDESRLIEN
-1059 KPTKDDSTENNN
+1059 KNI
-1071 SQS
+1071 QS

>member
-27 LSYEKSEK
+27 LSYDKSEK

-137 IYGTLLAIGGDG
+137 IYGTLLAIGGEG
-149 YSYEE
+149 YTYEE

-186 YIDIDNKILSQTG
+186 YIDIDNKLLSQTG

-210 SSNVII
+210 SSNIII
-216 KGGNIVIE
+216 KGGNIVVD

-233 GNFKSID
+233 GNFKSIE
-240 DIKNTII
+240 DIKDIII

-262 NVYKGYQDPSPYSID
+262 NIYKGYQDPSPYSID

-314 PIGLEVG
+314 PIGLEIG

-334 TAFIVNLFQAVG
+334 TAFIVNLFQAVT
-346 TIILVMLVFLG
+346 TIVLVMLVFLG

-370 SIAFTLIGLFWFDYG
+370 SIAFTLIGLFWFNYG

-402 DNAVVMSENIMVLLE
+402 DNAVVMSENITVLLE
-417 EGKSRMEACLES
+417 EGKPRMQACLES
-429 SKTLAIPLFVSS
+429 SRTLAIPLFVSS

-499 QNLDSKPYLV
+499 QNLNSKPYVL
-509 YRETLITVLK
+509 YREILIKVLK
-519 HKKVTI
+519 NKKITI
-525 VITAISF
+525 ILTAISF

-540 LAPANFM
+540 LAPSNFM
-547 PGSTDPVMSTYISLP
+547 PGSTDPVMSTYITLP
-562 KGTDVNY
+562 KGTDVNQ

-601 TTGGTTKTYKKA
+601 TTGGTTKTYDKA

-655 PKLSQEINEYLLN
+655 PKLSQEINQYLIN
-668 KYPEIDV
+668 KYPDIDV

-699 NLLKKVSEEVKTK
+699 KLLKKVAEEVKTK
-712 LSSLDGTYAVSD
+712 LTSLDGTYAVSD
-724 DWGIEVPKIY
+724 DWGIEVPKIF

-740 KAQMAGFNND
+740 KAQMAGFTND
-750 TIGTYLEYVL
+750 TIGTYLQYVL
-760 QGYNASVYRNFEA
+760 QGYNASVYRNFDA
-773 PPQSTIIPI
+773 PPQSTVIPI

-790 KDDINSVQSI
+790 KDDLNSIQSI

-822 YDSLVSTRNMAY
+822 YDSLVATRNMAY
-834 SIEIDAAIRDY
+834 SIEIDAAIKDS

-861 KLKEWGPNVKYYSSG
+861 KLKEWGPDVKYYSSG
-876 IMQTSDENQEALFQQ
+876 IMQTSDENQEALFAQ

-938 GFMAMIGIIALSG
+938 GFMAMIGIIALAG

-962 KMTIEKE
+962 KMTIEKDDL
-969 TFGRSDQDAVVF
+969 GRSDQDAVVF

-1026 TVLALGVIPV
+1026 TILALGVIPV
-1036 IYALFYKINFS
+1036 IYALFYKIDFS
-1047 DYKYDERRLIEV
+1047 DYKYDESRLIEN
-1059 KPTKDDSTENNN
+1059 KPTENKDA
-1071 SQS
+1071 QS

>member
-16 FLIVILLIGGY
+16 FLIVVLLIGGY
-27 LSYEKSEK
+27 LSYQKSEK

-122 PQGVQAPQ
+122 PQGVQVPQ

-149 YSYEE
+149 YTYEE

-186 YIDIDNKILSQTG
+186 YIDIDNKLLSQTG

-216 KGGNIVIE
+216 KGGNIVID

-233 GNFKSID
+233 GNFKSIE
-240 DIKNTII
+240 DIKDTII

-262 NVYKGYQDPSPYSID
+262 NIYKGYQDPSPYSID

-334 TAFIVNLFQAVG
+334 TAFIVNLIQAVT
-346 TIILVMLVFLG
+346 TIVLVMLVFLG

-402 DNAVVMSENIMVLLE
+402 DNAVVMSENITVLLE
-417 EGKSRMEACLES
+417 EGYSRMDACLES

-499 QNLDSKPYLV
+499 QNLNSKPYLL
-509 YRETLITVLK
+509 YREILIKVLK
-519 HKKVTI
+519 NKKITI
-525 VITAISF
+525 VLTAISF
-532 IFGLWLLG
+532 IFGIWLLG
-540 LAPANFM
+540 LAPSNFM
-547 PGSTDPVMSTYISLP
+547 PGSTDPVMSTYITLP
-562 KGTDVNY
+562 KGTDVDH

-601 TTGGTTKTYKKA
+601 TTGGTTKTYDKA

-655 PKLSQEINEYLLN
+655 PKLSQEINQYLIN
-668 KYPEIDV
+668 KYPDIDV

-699 NLLKKVSEEVKTK
+699 KLLKKVAEEVKSK
-712 LSSLDGTYAVSD
+712 LTSLDGTYAVSD
-724 DWGIEVPKIY
+724 DWGIEVPKIF

-740 KAQMAGFNND
+740 KAQMAGFTND
-750 TIGTYLEYVL
+750 TIGTYLQYVL
-760 QGYNASVYRNFEA
+760 QGYNASVYRNFDA
-773 PPQSTIIPI
+773 PPQSTVIPI

-790 KDDINSVQSI
+790 KDDLNSIQSI

-822 YDSLVSTRNMAY
+822 YDSLVATRNMAY
-834 SIEIDAAIRDY
+834 SIEIDAAIKDS

-861 KLKEWGPNVKYYSSG
+861 KLKEWGPDVKYYSSG
-876 IMQTSDENQEALFQQ
+876 IMQTSDENQEALFAQ

-938 GFMAMIGIIALSG
+938 GFMAMIGIIALAG

-962 KMTIEKE
+962 KMTIEKDDL
-969 TFGRSDQDAVVF
+969 GRSDQDAVVF

-1036 IYALFYKINFS
+1036 IYALFYKIDFA
-1047 DYKYDERRLIEV
+1047 DYKYDESRLIEN
-1059 KPTKDDSTENNN
+1059 KPTENKDA
-1071 SQS
+1071 QS

>member
-27 LSYEKSEK
+27 LSYDKSEK

-137 IYGTLLAIGGDG
+137 IYGTLLAIGGEG
-149 YSYEE
+149 YTYEE

-178 SGIQNETV
+178 SGIQKETI
-186 YIDIDNKILSQTG
+186 YIDIDNKLLSQTG
-199 LTLQNIINTLN
+199 LTLENIINTLN

-216 KGGNIVIE
+216 KGGNIVIDQ
-224 ENRLKVTPS
+224 NRLKVTPS
-233 GNFKSID
+233 GNFKNIE

-262 NVYKGYQDPSPYSID
+262 NIYKGYQDPSTYSID

-314 PIGLEVG
+314 PIGLEIG

-334 TAFIVNLFQAVG
+334 TAFIVNLFQAVT
-346 TIILVMLVFLG
+346 TIVLVMLVFLG

-370 SIAFTLIGLFWFDYG
+370 SIAFTLIGLFWFNYG

-402 DNAVVMSENIMVLLE
+402 DNAVVMSENITVLLE
-417 EGKSRMEACLES
+417 EGKPRMQACLES

-499 QNLDSKPYLV
+499 QNLNSKPYVL
-509 YRETLITVLK
+509 YREILIKVLK
-519 HKKVTI
+519 NKKITI
-525 VITAISF
+525 ILTAISF
-532 IFGLWLLG
+532 VFGIWLLG

-547 PGSTDPVMSTYISLP
+547 PGSTDPVMSTYITLP
-562 KGTDVNY
+562 KGTDVNQ

-595 GLWDYI
+595 GLWDYL
-601 TTGGTTKTYKKA
+601 TTGGTTKTYEKS

-655 PKLSQEINEYLLN
+655 PKLSQEINEYLIN
-668 KYPEIDV
+668 KYPDIDV

-699 NLLKKVSEEVKTK
+699 TLLKKVSEEVKTK
-712 LSSLDGTYAVSD
+712 LTSLDGTYAVSD
-724 DWGIEVPKIY
+724 DWGIEVPKIF

-740 KAQMAGFNND
+740 KAQMAGFTND

-760 QGYNASVYRNFEA
+760 QGYNASVYRNFDA

-790 KDDINSVQSI
+790 KNDLNSIESI

-834 SIEIDAAIRDY
+834 SIEIDAAIKDS

-851 NKKFMPWLDE
+851 NKKFMPWLNE
-861 KLKEWGPNVKYYSSG
+861 KLKEWGPDVKYYSSG
-876 IMQTSDENQEALFQQ
+876 IMQTSDENQEALFAQ

-938 GFMAMIGIIALSG
+938 GFMAMIGIIALAG

-962 KMTIEKE
+962 KMTIEKDE
-969 TFGRSDQDAVVF
+969 LGRSDQDAVVF

-993 VATTLVGLMPL
+993 VATTLVGLLPL

-1026 TVLALGVIPV
+1026 TFLALGVIPV
-1036 IYALFYKINFS
+1036 IYALFYKINFT
-1047 DYKYDERRLIEV
+1047 DYAYDESRLIEN
-1059 KPTKDDSTENNN
+1059 KPIENTEDKDT
-1071 SQS
+1071 QS

>member
-16 FLIVILLIGGY
+16 FLIVVLLIGGY
-27 LSYEKSEK
+27 LSYQKSEK

-122 PQGVQAPQ
+122 PQGVQVPQ

-137 IYGTLLAIGGDG
+137 IYGTLLAIGGEG
-149 YSYEE
+149 YTYEE

-186 YIDIDNKILSQTG
+186 YIDIDNKLLSQTG
-199 LTLQNIINTLN
+199 LTLENIINTLN

-216 KGGNIVIE
+216 KGGNIVVD

-240 DIKNTII
+240 DIKDTII

-262 NVYKGYQDPSPYSID
+262 NIYKGYQDPSPYSID

-334 TAFIVNLFQAVG
+334 TAFIVNLIQAVT
-346 TIILVMLVFLG
+346 TIVLVMLVFLG

-402 DNAVVMSENIMVLLE
+402 DNAVVMSENITVLLE
-417 EGKSRMEACLES
+417 EGYSRMDACLES

-499 QNLDSKPYLV
+499 QNLNSKPYLL
-509 YRETLITVLK
+509 YREILIKVLK
-519 HKKVTI
+519 NKKITI
-525 VITAISF
+525 VLTAISF
-532 IFGLWLLG
+532 IFGIWLLG
-540 LAPANFM
+540 LAPSNFM
-547 PGSTDPVMSTYISLP
+547 PGSTDPVMSTYITLP
-562 KGTDVNY
+562 KGTDVDH

-601 TTGGTTKTYKKA
+601 TTGGTTKTYDKA

-643 YIMYNLTDYRLI
+643 YIM
-655 PKLSQEINEYLLN
+655 
-668 KYPEIDV
+668 
-675 VSKGLGSG
+675 
-683 VSLAK
+683 
-688 DLGYVFASRDI
+688 
-699 NLLKKVSEEVKTK
+699 
-712 LSSLDGTYAVSD
+712 
-724 DWGIEVPKIY
+724 
-734 IEVDTE
+734 
-740 KAQMAGFNND
+740 
-750 TIGTYLEYVL
+750 
-760 QGYNASVYRNFEA
+760 
-773 PPQSTIIPI
+773 
-782 VLRGTDQY
+782 
-790 KDDINSVQSI
+790 
-800 ELVNSKGQ
+800 
-808 AVPLKQIAKISLEY
+808 
-822 YDSLVSTRNMAY
+822 
-834 SIEIDAAIRDY
+834 
-845 TTPLEV
+845 
-851 NKKFMPWLDE
+851 
-861 KLKEWGPNVKYYSSG
+861 
-876 IMQTSDENQEALFQQ
+876 
-891 VPIAIL
+891 
-897 GMFFL
+897 
-902 VVAQFNSMRKGLTIM
+902 
-917 LVIPLSILGVAIGL
+917 
-931 LLTNTDL
+931 
-938 GFMAMIGIIALSG
+938 
-951 VVLNHAIILVD
+951 
-962 KMTIEKE
+962 
-969 TFGRSDQDAVVF
+969 
-981 GCQSRLR
+981 
-988 PIFLT
+988 
-993 VATTLVGLMPL
+993 
-1004 YFFGGPLFQPVAV
+1004 
-1017 VLIFGLVTD
+1017 
-1026 TVLALGVIPV
+1026 
-1036 IYALFYKINFS
+1036 
-1047 DYKYDERRLIEV
+1047 
-1059 KPTKDDSTENNN
+1059 
-1071 SQS
+1071 

>member
-27 LSYEKSEK
+27 LSYDKSEK

-137 IYGTLLAIGGDG
+137 IYGTLLAIGGEG
-149 YSYEE
+149 YTYEE

-178 SGIQNETV
+178 SGIQKETI
-186 YIDIDNKILSQTG
+186 YIDIDNKLLSQTG
-199 LTLQNIINTLN
+199 LTLENIINTLN

-216 KGGNIVIE
+216 KGGNIVIDQ
-224 ENRLKVTPS
+224 NRLKVTPS
-233 GNFKSID
+233 GNFKNIE
-240 DIKNTII
+240 DIKDTII

-262 NVYKGYQDPSPYSID
+262 NIYKSYQDPSTYSID

-314 PIGLEVG
+314 PIGLEIG

-334 TAFIVNLFQAVG
+334 TAFIVNLFQAVT
-346 TIILVMLVFLG
+346 TIVLVMLVFLG

-370 SIAFTLIGLFWFDYG
+370 SIAFTLIGLFWFNYG

-402 DNAVVMSENIMVLLE
+402 DNAVVMSENITVLLE
-417 EGKSRMEACLES
+417 EGKPRMQACLES
-429 SKTLAIPLFVSS
+429 SRTLAIPLFVSS

-450 IILNKQNMGEYVGP
+450 IILNKENMGEYVGP

-499 QNLDSKPYLV
+499 QNLNSKPYVL
-509 YRETLITVLK
+509 YREILIKVLK
-519 HKKVTI
+519 NKKITI
-525 VITAISF
+525 ILTAISF
-532 IFGLWLLG
+532 VFGIWLLG

-547 PGSTDPVMSTYISLP
+547 PGSTDPVMSTYITLP
-562 KGTDVNY
+562 KGTDVNQ

-595 GLWDYI
+595 GLWDYL
-601 TTGGTTKTYKKA
+601 TTGGTTKTYDKA

-668 KYPEIDV
+668 KYPDIDV

-699 NLLKKVSEEVKTK
+699 TLLKKVAEEVKTK
-712 LSSLDGTYAVSD
+712 LTSLDGTYAVSD
-724 DWGIEVPKIY
+724 DWGIEVPKIF

-740 KAQMAGFNND
+740 KAQMAGFTND

-760 QGYNASVYRNFEA
+760 QGYNASVYRNFDA

-790 KDDINSVQSI
+790 KNDLNSIQSI

-834 SIEIDAAIRDY
+834 SIEIDAAIKDS

-851 NKKFMPWLDE
+851 NKKFMPWLNE
-861 KLKEWGPNVKYYSSG
+861 KLKEWGPDVKYYSSG
-876 IMQTSDENQEALFQQ
+876 IMQTSDENQQALFAQ

-938 GFMAMIGIIALSG
+938 GFMAMIGIIALAG

-962 KMTIEKE
+962 KMTIEKDDL
-969 TFGRSDQDAVVF
+969 GRSDQDAVVF

-993 VATTLVGLMPL
+993 VATTLVGLLPL

-1026 TVLALGVIPV
+1026 TFLALGVIPV
-1036 IYALFYKINFS
+1036 IYALFYKIDFAN
-1047 DYKYDERRLIEV
+1047 YAYDESRLIEN
-1059 KPTKDDSTENNN
+1059 KPTENTENKDI
-1071 SQS
+1071 QS

>member
-27 LSYEKSEK
+27 LSYNKSEK

-64 SKRIA
+64 SKRVA

-122 PQGVQAPQ
+122 PQGVQTPQ

-137 IYGTLLAIGGDG
+137 IYGTLLAIGGEG
-149 YSYEE
+149 YTYEE

-161 LKEVLLFNVPQI
+161 LKEILLFNVPQI

-178 SGIQNETV
+178 SGIQKETV
-186 YIDIDNKILSQTG
+186 YIDIDNKLLSQTG
-199 LTLQNIINTLN
+199 LTLENIINTLN

-216 KGGNIVIE
+216 KGGDIVID
-224 ENRLKVTPS
+224 ENRLKVSPS
-233 GNFKSID
+233 GNFQNIE
-240 DIKNTII
+240 DIKDTII
-247 TSPNGDSSIYLSEVA
+247 TSPNGEASIYLSEVA
-262 NVYKGYQDPSPYSID
+262 NIYKSYQDPSTYSID

-302 IQETLKTYRNSL
+302 IQETLKTFKNSL
-314 PIGLEVG
+314 PIGLEIG

-334 TAFIVNLFQAVG
+334 TAFIVNLFQAIT
-346 TIILVMLVFLG
+346 TIVLVMLIFLG

-370 SIAFTLIGLFWFDYG
+370 SIAFTLIGLFWFNYG

-402 DNAVVMSENIMVLLE
+402 DNAVVMSENITVLLE
-417 EGKSRMEACLES
+417 EGKPRMEACLES

-499 QNLDSKPYLV
+499 QNLNSKPYVL
-509 YRETLITVLK
+509 YREILIKVLK
-519 HKKVTI
+519 NKKITI
-525 VITAISF
+525 ILTTISF
-532 IFGLWLLG
+532 IFGIWLLG
-540 LAPANFM
+540 LAPSNFM
-547 PGSTDPVMSTYISLP
+547 PGSTDPVMSTYITLP
-562 KGTDVNY
+562 KGTDVNQ

-581 EKNYSTGPQEPLPP
+581 EKNYSTGTQEPLPP

-601 TTGGTTKTYKKA
+601 TTGGTTKTYDKA

-668 KYPEIDV
+668 KYPDIDV

-699 NLLKKVSEEVKTK
+699 KLLKKVAEEVKTK
-712 LSSLDGTYAVSD
+712 LTSLDGTYAVSD
-724 DWGIEVPKIY
+724 DWGIEVPKIF

-740 KAQMAGFNND
+740 KAQMAGFTND
-750 TIGTYLEYVL
+750 TIGTYLQYVL
-760 QGYNASVYRNFEA
+760 QGYNASVYRNFDA

-790 KDDINSVQSI
+790 KNDLNSIQSI

-822 YDSLVSTRNMAY
+822 YDSLVATRNMAY
-834 SIEIDAAIRDY
+834 SIEIDAAIKDS

-861 KLKEWGPNVKYYSSG
+861 KLKEWGPDVKYYSSG
-876 IMQTSDENQEALFQQ
+876 IMQTSDENQQALFAQ

-938 GFMAMIGIIALSG
+938 GFMAMIGIIALAG

-962 KMTIEKE
+962 KMTIEKDDL
-969 TFGRSDQDAVVF
+969 GRSDQDAIVF

-993 VATTLVGLMPL
+993 VATTLVGLLPL

-1026 TVLALGVIPV
+1026 TFLALGVIPV
-1036 IYALFYKINFS
+1036 IYALFYKIDFA
-1047 DYKYDERRLIEV
+1047 DYAYDESRLLIEN
-1059 KPTKDDSTENNN
+1059 KPTENTENKDI
-1071 SQS
+1071 QS